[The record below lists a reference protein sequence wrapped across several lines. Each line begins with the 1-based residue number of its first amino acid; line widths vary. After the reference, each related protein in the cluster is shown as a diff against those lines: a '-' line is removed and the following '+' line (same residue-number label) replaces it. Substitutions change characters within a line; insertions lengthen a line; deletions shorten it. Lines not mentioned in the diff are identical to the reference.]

1 MSETLRD
8 LVVSLSL
15 NSDNFTRNIKSI
27 NKQIQ
32 EAESA
37 FRLAS
42 AGVENFETTT
52 AGLSSKLSTLQ
63 RTFQLQQ
70 DAVGQYERA
79 LQQASDKLQECYAR
93 QNDYA
98 QRLVDA
104 KDKQQLLK
112 TEVTSAAQAYKHYEH
127 TLGET
132 DSATIAAKAN
142 LDAYKGEYRAAVQEL
157 KKLEGQN
164 VALKKSTQNAADAFS
179 AAQTKLNGAKGAV
192 KETSAEIDQCNR
204 QLALSQTSWK
214 SAGEAIQASQRSI
227 ASIGKQLKTA
237 ESSYRLAA
245 AGVKNFDQS
254 AAGLTAKLT
263 LLQEKLGLQQK
274 AVAEY
279 EKTLAA
285 AKEQLQ
291 AAQQV
296 NDPDKIREATDAVQD
311 AETALNNARAAVK
324 QTQADIAS
332 CNKDLKTA
340 QSEWTKAGK
349 SLESFGKACDNVSKN
364 LNKAGKLLSTTLTT
378 PTVAL
383 GTAAIKASIDFESS
397 FTSVRKTVD
406 ATEAQ
411 FDQLANTSKRMSTE
425 VAAGTD
431 EINEVMASGGQL
443 GVATEHLSD
452 FTRVMIDLGN
462 SCEDLN
468 AGDAA
473 TTIAQFAN
481 IMGTSQSQFSNI
493 GSTLVD
499 LGNNFATTEKPI
511 MEMAHRMAGA
521 GKQVGLTEAQVL
533 GFAAALSSVG
543 IEAQMGG
550 SAFSKALIKMEVAS
564 ATGSEALD
572 DFGKVAGMTG
582 QQFKALWDSD
592 PAAAFQSFIV
602 GLSKL
607 DDEGESAIA
616 VLDEIGIKE
625 IRLRDTM
632 LRAVNA
638 TDLFSRAQNMASSAW
653 KKNTALSEEANKR
666 YATTESKL
674 KNLKNTALLFGQQIG
689 DDLNPTIRS
698 LIDGAEELLQKFLSM
713 DESQRKQII
722 QFAAYAAAAG
732 PVLLVLGKITKGVG
746 TVSASLGKFATEVG
760 KAGGA
765 QSLGGSWKGFLSI
778 LGKSPAV
785 WFAVAAAVIAGTVA
799 LADYVSGAKQAR
811 EALQGMEDTAK
822 QWKDTAA
829 ETFYGNREGLSFFGL
844 SESDFARDQQSAQD
858 WLDGL
863 LAIWSDGEKES
874 NEIVAHWTDSF
885 KSLTDSTRTELQ
897 ALKDTADKNGY
908 TSVSQSLA
916 ADIQTLDQMDAEIE
930 RLLKKRQNGF
940 FSEKDQ
946 IRLQELI
953 DTREAIEVK
962 YRLTPE
968 ETGGFETIAQKIE
981 AEVARA
987 QARGK
992 PDADTSV
999 YENAVK
1005 AAAEGMAV
1013 INAQIDERYDK
1024 EYGLIQLIE
1033 DETERQKA
1041 LEDLNSRYNEERKTA
1056 AQEYAETLSSIVM
1069 PVWNQPE
1076 IQQASQQ
1083 MDELFTKLRE
1093 YSMAGESEKPA
1104 LLADLQALS
1113 AGMDEGVLTEYL
1125 SLMTQIQSLLD
1136 SGMSEAEVQ
1145 TLFPDIDFSSQLDQ
1159 FAGIVSYLDLIK
1171 TDLPGLYSMFGEALP
1186 EEVLKIATDLD
1197 MTGAQARWDEFA
1209 QNPGAITTE
1218 AIITGLS
1225 TGDQQVNVDAFISSY
1240 TEVPE
1245 GASTA
1250 SLTPKGLIAYVE
1262 KYAEVTGG
1270 ADVSGL
1276 TPEIAECLVAG
1287 YKELASG
1294 ADVSLLKPDEIVAYV
1309 SQYAEQQDVDI
1320 SGLSPEGLTAFV
1332 MAYEEATGGALT
1344 TALTPDDVTAM
1355 VAKYLQAESVDLSA
1369 LTPDQI
1375 EAIVSRYAE
1384 ATGCDKS
1391 QLLPSFTAYITEYK
1405 EAEGVSV
1412 PRPKTQVIIT
1422 GYDYLAY
1429 RQLQNNPDLTLELPV
1444 RLGELPDGELDKLMA
1459 DGKVKSWKDGVEV
1472 PIEAV
1477 PDGTI
1482 DASTVASLDQDG
1494 TLHILITP
1502 EITGTKE
1509 AIDALSPVVDEVY
1522 QLGGTWKEALA
1533 GVRPT
1538 TTMDMVDS
1546 GLKRIQSYQETLDY
1560 NWWDK
1565 FWASLFG
1572 ASTNLGGLDQSMK
1585 SDFNAN
1591 RVAELSAYV
1600 AEMVS
1605 AIQQGEQVP
1614 KEDLENLQ
1622 AIVEFLNGLDVTD
1635 TGAHI
1640 REGIAQGMTEAGF
1653 DSDAET
1659 VAANLETALNTAL
1672 QIESPSKRVKPTGEY
1687 VAAGVGE
1694 GMSGYDFSAD
1704 AQDAASGIES
1714 ALQTALTGESLKN
1727 AGTAAA
1733 QGLSNAMT
1741 SYPMADT
1748 GRTLTANV
1756 RSAVQSSLNG
1766 NTLRSAGVNVMA
1778 GLRAGIL
1785 AGRSGVISAM
1795 RTAARE
1801 AVNAAKKELKI
1812 KSPSQ
1817 VFRDEVGTMVM
1828 RGFGAGVLKE
1838 SKEQAKVIR
1847 NASRFLTGEAREG
1860 SIVTNSSD
1868 NRKTYNN
1875 NVSSTIQ
1882 VQQMVVRDEQD
1893 VRSLAVEIATLTR
1906 RQQRGKGLRLL

>member
-1 MSETLRD
+1 MAETLRD

-15 NSDNFTRNIKSI
+15 QTDNFTRNIKSV
-27 NKQIQ
+27 NKQIA
-32 EAESA
+32 EAESQ
-37 FRLAS
+37 FKLAAS
-42 AGVENFETTT
+42 GVEGFERSAT
-52 AGLSSKLSTLQ
+52 GLATQLSTLE
-63 RTFQLQQ
+63 RRLSLQK
-70 DAVGQYERA
+70 DAVTQYERA
-79 LQQASDKLQECYAR
+79 LSAANDKLQECFSR

-98 QRLVDA
+98 QRLTDA
-104 KDKQQLLK
+104 KTAQQALK
-112 TEVTSAAQAYKHYEH
+112 EQVAAAAQQVRTYSA
-127 TLGET
+127 TLGEN

-142 LDAYKGEYRAAVQEL
+142 LDALKAEYRNSCAEV
-157 KKLEGQN
+157 KKLTGQN
-164 VALKKSTQNAADAFS
+164 TALKKTTQNAADAVTD
-179 AAQTKLNGAKGAV
+179 ATTKLNTAQAAV
-192 KETSAEIDQCNR
+192 RSTQAEINQCN
-204 QLALSQTSWK
+204 QSLHLAQTNWDAAGK
-214 SAGEAIQASQRSI
+214 SIDASKAAIVTC
-227 ASIGKQLKTA
+227 GKQIELA
-237 ESSYRLAA
+237 ESRFKLATV
-245 AGVKNFDQS
+245 GIKDMDTSVT
-254 AAGLTAKLT
+254 GLAAKLT
-263 LLQEKLGLQQK
+263 LLNDKLRLQEQSVQQ
-274 AVAEY
+274 Y
-279 EKTLAA
+279 ENALRG
-285 AKEQLQ
+285 AKEQLA
-291 AAQQV
+291 AAQQA
-296 NDPDKIREATDAVQD
+296 NDPEKIRQASDAVID
-311 AETALNNARAAVK
+311 AEAALNRAKAAV
-324 QTQADIAS
+324 AS
-332 CNKDLKTA
+332 TRAEIEKTNQQLNTA
-340 QSEWTKAGK
+340 KSAWTEAGK
-349 SLESFGKACDNVSKN
+349 NLEAFGKKCDAVSK
-364 LNKAGKLLSTTLTT
+364 KMTAAGRTLTT
-378 PTVAL
+378 VMTTPIL
-383 GTAAIKASIDFESS
+383 GLGATAVKASIGFESS
-397 FTSVRKTVD
+397 FASVRKTVD
-406 ATEAQ
+406 ATEAE
-411 FDQLANTSKRMSTE
+411 FDQLAATSKRMSTE
-425 VAAGTD
+425 VAAGTN
-431 EINEVMASGGQL
+431 EINEVMAAGGQL

-452 FTRVMIDLGN
+452 FTHVMIDLGN
-462 SCEDLN
+462 SCEDLS
-468 AGDAA
+468 ADEAA

-550 SAFSKALIKMEVAS
+550 SAFSKALVKMEVAS
-564 ATGSEALD
+564 ATGGEALE
-572 DFGKVAGMTG
+572 DFGKVAGMTA
-582 QQFKALWDSD
+582 QQFKTLWDND
-592 PAAAFQSFIV
+592 PAAAFQAFIV

-607 DDEGESAIA
+607 DDEGESAIKT
-616 VLDEIGIKE
+616 LSDIGINE
-625 IRLRDTM
+625 IRLRDTL
-632 LRAVNA
+632 LRATNA
-638 TDLFSRAQNMASSAW
+638 TELFSRAQNMANAAW
-653 KKNTALSEEANKR
+653 KENTALTNEAGKR
-666 YATTESKL
+666 YSTTASKL
-674 KNLKNTALLFGQQIG
+674 TNLKNKALLFGQQIG
-689 DDLNPTIRS
+689 DDLNPTIQS
-698 LIDGAEELLQKFLSM
+698 LIEGADNLLSKFLQM
-713 DESQRKQII
+713 DEAQRKQII
-722 QFAAYAAAAG
+722 QYAAIAAAIG
-732 PVLLVLGKITKGVG
+732 PVLLLFGKVTKGIG
-746 TVSASLGKFATEVG
+746 SISTGIGKFATAVG
-760 KAGGA
+760 KAGG
-765 QSLGGSWKGFLSI
+765 GIKGFLSV
-778 LGKSPAV
+778 LGSSPAV
-785 WFAVAAAVIAGTVA
+785 WLAIAAATIYATVA
-799 LADYVSGAKQAR
+799 IADYVSGAKQAR
-811 EALQGMEDTAK
+811 EALKGMQETADK
-822 QWKDTAA
+822 WKSTAA
-829 ETFYGNREGLSFFGL
+829 ETFYGNSKGLSFFGM
-844 SESDFARDQQSAQD
+844 SKEDFVKDKQSTQE

-863 LAIWSDGEKES
+863 LAVWTDGEKES

-908 TSVSQSLA
+908 TSVSQGLA

-940 FSEKDQ
+940 LTEKEK

-953 DTREAIEVK
+953 DTREAIEIK
-962 YRLTPE
+962 YHLTQE
-968 ETGGFETIAQKIE
+968 DVDGFDTIQQKLE

-992 PDADTSV
+992 QDADVSV
-999 YENAVK
+999 YENAVT
-1005 AAAEGMAV
+1005 AAAEGMAA

-1041 LEDLNSRYNEERKTA
+1041 LEDLNSRYNDERKAA

-1093 YSMAGESEKPA
+1093 YSMASESEKPA

-1113 AGMDEGVLTEYL
+1113 SSMDEGALAEYL

-1136 SGMSEAEVQ
+1136 SGMSESEVQ
-1145 TLFPDIDFSSQLDQ
+1145 ALFPDIDFSTQLDQ

-1209 QNPGAITTE
+1209 ANPGAITTE

-1225 TGDQQVNVDAFISSY
+1225 TGDQQVNVDAFIASY

-1250 SLTPKGLIAYVE
+1250 ALTPKGLVAYVE

-1309 SQYAEQQDVDI
+1309 SSYAQQQGVDI
-1320 SGLSPEGLTAFV
+1320 SALSPEGLTAFV

-1355 VAKYLQAESVDLSA
+1355 VAKYLQAENVDLSA

-1412 PRPKTQVIIT
+1412 PKPKTQVIIT

-1459 DGKVKSWKDGVEV
+1459 DGKVKFWKDGVEV

-1509 AIDALSPVVDEVY
+1509 AIDALSPVVDETY
-1522 QLGGTWKEALA
+1522 KLGGSWQEAWA
-1533 GVRPT
+1533 GIMPT
-1538 TTMDMVDS
+1538 TTMDMVVS
-1546 GLKRIQSYQETLDY
+1546 ALGRIQSYQKTLDY
-1560 NWWDK
+1560 NAWDK
-1565 FWASLFG
+1565 FWASVFG
-1572 ASTNLGGLDQSMK
+1572 ASTDLGVLDQSMK
-1585 SDFNAN
+1585 SDFNPET
-1591 RVAELSAYV
+1591 VAEMSAYV
-1600 AEMVS
+1600 AEVVS
-1605 AIQQGEQVP
+1605 AIHQGVQVP
-1614 KEDLENLQ
+1614 EEDLNNLQ
-1622 AIVEFLNGLDVTD
+1622 TILDFLNGLDTTD

-1672 QIESPSKRVKPTGEY
+1672 DIHSPSQRIKPVGEY
-1687 VAAGVGE
+1687 VSAGVGE
-1694 GMSGYDFSAD
+1694 GMGGYDFTPDAGALATSVETAVTSALPGD
-1704 AQDAASGIES
+1704 ALSSFGTSAAEGLASALSSYSMSSAGASVASGVR
-1714 ALQTALTGESLKN
+1714 TAVSTN
-1727 AGTAAA
+1727 
-1733 QGLSNAMT
+1733 
-1741 SYPMADT
+1741 
-1748 GRTLTANV
+1748 LTAT
-1756 RSAVQSSLNG
+1756 
-1766 NTLRSAGVNVMA
+1766 TLRSAGINAMS
-1778 GLRAGIL
+1778 GLKAGIL

-1795 RTAARE
+1795 RSAARE

-1817 VFRDEVGTMVM
+1817 VFRDEVGVMTM

-1838 SKEQAKVIR
+1838 SKEQARIIR

-1893 VRSLAVEIATLTR
+1893 IRCLAVEIATLTR
-1906 RQQRGKGLRLL
+1906 RQQRGKGLRMV

>member
-37 FRLAS
+37 FHLAS

-52 AGLSSKLSTLQ
+52 AGLSARLSTLQ
-63 RTFQLQQ
+63 RTFRLQQ

-79 LQQASDKLQECYAR
+79 LQQASDKLQECYNR

-104 KDKQQLLK
+104 KDKQQQLK
-112 TEVTSAAQAYKHYEH
+112 TEVASAAQAYRHYKN

-132 DSATIAAKAN
+132 DSATITAKAN
-142 LDAYKGEYRAAVQEL
+142 LDAYKDEYRAAVQEV

-179 AAQTKLNGAKGAV
+179 SAQTRLNGAKAAV
-192 KETSAEIDQCNR
+192 RETSFEIDRCNR
-204 QLALSQTSWK
+204 QIALSQTSWK

-227 ASIGKQLKTA
+227 ASVGKQLKTA

-245 AGVKNFDQS
+245 AGVKDFDKS
-254 AAGLTAKLT
+254 AAGLSAKLA
-263 LLQEKLGLQQK
+263 LLNEKLVLQQK
-274 AVAEY
+274 SVAEY
-279 EKTLAA
+279 EKALNA

-296 NDPDKIREATDAVQD
+296 NDPDKIRQATDAVQD

-324 QTQADIAS
+324 QTKADIAN
-332 CNKDLKTA
+332 CNKELKTA

-349 SLESFGKACDNVSKN
+349 SMESFGKACDAAGKN
-364 LNKAGKLLSTTLTT
+364 LIKAGKLLSTTLTT
-378 PTVAL
+378 PIVAL
-383 GTAAIKASIDFESS
+383 GTAAVKASIDFESS

-406 ATEAQ
+406 ATEAE
-411 FDQLANTSKRMSTE
+411 FDQLASTSKRMSTE

-431 EINEVMASGGQL
+431 EINEVMAAGGQL
-443 GVATEHLSD
+443 GVATEYLSD

-564 ATGSEALD
+564 ATGGDALE
-572 DFGKVAGMTG
+572 DFGRVARMTD
-582 QQFKALWDSD
+582 QQFKTLWDSD

-625 IRLRDTM
+625 VRLRDTM

-638 TDLFSRAQNMASSAW
+638 TDLFSRAQNMATSAW

-666 YATTESKL
+666 YATTESRL

-713 DESQRKQII
+713 DEAQRRQII

-732 PVLLVLGKITKGVG
+732 PVLLALGKITKGIG
-746 TVSASLGKFATEVG
+746 TVSTAFGKFTTMVG
-760 KAGGA
+760 KAGG
-765 QSLGGSWKGFLSI
+765 GWKGFLTV
-778 LGKSPAV
+778 LGKSPAI
-785 WFAVAAAVIAGTVA
+785 WFAVAAAVVAGTIA
-799 LADYVSGAKQAR
+799 LADYVSGAKKAR
-811 EALQGMEDTAK
+811 EALKGMQETADE
-822 QWKDTAA
+822 WKNTAA
-829 ETFYGNREGLSFFGL
+829 ETFYGRSAGLSFFGM
-844 SESDFARDQQSAQD
+844 SKSDFFRDQQSAQK

-863 LAIWSDGEKES
+863 LTVWSDGEKES
-874 NEIVAHWTDSF
+874 NEIVTHWTDSF
-885 KSLTDSTRTELQ
+885 KTLTDSTRTELQ
-897 ALKDTADKNGY
+897 ALKDTADKSGY
-908 TSVSQSLA
+908 TSVSQGIA
-916 ADIQTLDQMDAEIE
+916 ADIKTLDQMDAEIS
-930 RLLKKRQNGF
+930 RLLKKRQNGY
-940 FSEKDQ
+940 FSEKEK

-962 YRLTPE
+962 YHLTPE
-968 ETGGFETIAQKIE
+968 DTDGFSTIAQKVE

-992 PDADTSV
+992 TDADTSV

-1005 AAAEGMAV
+1005 AAAEGMAA
-1013 INAQIDERYDK
+1013 INQQIDERYDK
-1024 EYGLIQLIE
+1024 EYALIQLIE
-1033 DETERQKA
+1033 DSTEKQAA
-1041 LEDLNSRYNEERKTA
+1041 LDALNARYNEERRAA
-1056 AQEYAETLSSIVM
+1056 AQEYAETLASIVM

-1076 IQQASQQ
+1076 IQEASQQ
-1083 MDELFTKLRE
+1083 VDEMFTKLRE
-1093 YSMAGESEKPA
+1093 YSMTGESEKPA

-1113 AGMDEGVLTEYL
+1113 VSMDEGALTEYL
-1125 SLMTQIQSLLD
+1125 SVMTQIQSLLD

-1145 TLFPDIDFSSQLDQ
+1145 ALFPDIDFSTQLDQ

-1240 TEVPE
+1240 TEIPE

-1250 SLTPKGLIAYVE
+1250 ALTPMGLVAYVE

-1276 TPEIAECLVAG
+1276 TPEIAECLVSG

-1294 ADVSLLKPDEIVAYV
+1294 ADVSLLKPDEIIAYV
-1309 SQYAEQQDVDI
+1309 SSYAQQQGVDI
-1320 SGLSPEGLTAFV
+1320 SALSPKGLTAFI

-1355 VAKYLQAESVDLSA
+1355 VAKYLQAENVDLSA
-1369 LTPDQI
+1369 LSPDQI

-1412 PRPKTQVIIT
+1412 PKPKTQVIIT

-1444 RLGELPDGELDKLMA
+1444 RLGELPEGELDKLMA
-1459 DGKVKSWKDGVEV
+1459 DGKVKFWKDGVEV
-1472 PIEAV
+1472 PIEVV
-1477 PDGTI
+1477 PDGTV

-1509 AIDALSPVVDEVY
+1509 AIDALSPAVDEVY
-1522 QLGGTWKEALA
+1522 KLGGTWQEAWA
-1533 GVRPT
+1533 GIRPT

-1546 GLKRIQSYQETLDY
+1546 ALGRIQSYQETLDY
-1560 NWWDK
+1560 SWWDK
-1565 FWASLFG
+1565 FWASVFG
-1572 ASTNLGGLDQSMK
+1572 ASTDLGVLDQSMK
-1585 SDFNAN
+1585 LDFNPN
-1591 RVAELSAYV
+1591 TVAEMSAYV
-1600 AEMVS
+1600 AELVS
-1605 AIQQGEQVP
+1605 AIRQGESVP
-1614 KEDLENLQ
+1614 EEDLRNLQ
-1622 AIVEFLNGLDVTD
+1622 AIVEFLNGLDVTG

-1659 VAANLETALNTAL
+1659 VASNLEAALNTAL

-1687 VAAGVGE
+1687 VAAGIGE
-1694 GMSGYDFSAD
+1694 GMSGYDFAAEAQNAVSA
-1704 AQDAASGIES
+1704 IES
-1714 ALQTALTGESLKN
+1714 ALQTVLTGESLKS
-1727 AGTAAA
+1727 AGSTAA
-1733 QGLSNAMT
+1733 QGLANGMT
-1741 SYPMADT
+1741 AYPMSDT
-1748 GRTLTANV
+1748 GRAVAANV
-1756 RSAVQSSLNG
+1756 RSAIQTSLNG
-1766 NTLRSAGVNVMA
+1766 NTLRSAGVNAMA

-1795 RTAARE
+1795 RSAARE

-1817 VFRDEVGTMVM
+1817 VFRDEVGVMTM

-1847 NASRFLTGEAREG
+1847 NASRFLTGEAQTG
-1860 SIVTNSSD
+1860 AIVQSSSD
-1868 NRKTYNN
+1868 NRRTYNN

-1893 VRSLAVEIATLTR
+1893 IRSLAVEIAALTR
-1906 RQQRGKGLRLL
+1906 RQQRGKGLRLA

>member
-1 MSETLRD
+1 M
-8 LVVSLSL
+8 
-15 NSDNFTRNIKSI
+15 
-27 NKQIQ
+27 
-32 EAESA
+32 
-37 FRLAS
+37 
-42 AGVENFETTT
+42 
-52 AGLSSKLSTLQ
+52 
-63 RTFQLQQ
+63 
-70 DAVGQYERA
+70 
-79 LQQASDKLQECYAR
+79 
-93 QNDYA
+93 
-98 QRLVDA
+98 
-104 KDKQQLLK
+104 
-112 TEVTSAAQAYKHYEH
+112 
-127 TLGET
+127 
-132 DSATIAAKAN
+132 
-142 LDAYKGEYRAAVQEL
+142 
-157 KKLEGQN
+157 
-164 VALKKSTQNAADAFS
+164 
-179 AAQTKLNGAKGAV
+179 
-192 KETSAEIDQCNR
+192 
-204 QLALSQTSWK
+204 
-214 SAGEAIQASQRSI
+214 
-227 ASIGKQLKTA
+227 
-237 ESSYRLAA
+237 
-245 AGVKNFDQS
+245 
-254 AAGLTAKLT
+254 
-263 LLQEKLGLQQK
+263 
-274 AVAEY
+274 
-279 EKTLAA
+279 
-285 AKEQLQ
+285 
-291 AAQQV
+291 
-296 NDPDKIREATDAVQD
+296 
-311 AETALNNARAAVK
+311 
-324 QTQADIAS
+324 
-332 CNKDLKTA
+332 
-340 QSEWTKAGK
+340 
-349 SLESFGKACDNVSKN
+349 
-364 LNKAGKLLSTTLTT
+364 
-378 PTVAL
+378 
-383 GTAAIKASIDFESS
+383 
-397 FTSVRKTVD
+397 
-406 ATEAQ
+406 
-411 FDQLANTSKRMSTE
+411 
-425 VAAGTD
+425 
-431 EINEVMASGGQL
+431 
-443 GVATEHLSD
+443 
-452 FTRVMIDLGN
+452 
-462 SCEDLN
+462 
-468 AGDAA
+468 
-473 TTIAQFAN
+473 
-481 IMGTSQSQFSNI
+481 
-493 GSTLVD
+493 
-499 LGNNFATTEKPI
+499 
-511 MEMAHRMAGA
+511 
-521 GKQVGLTEAQVL
+521 
-533 GFAAALSSVG
+533 
-543 IEAQMGG
+543 
-550 SAFSKALIKMEVAS
+550 
-564 ATGSEALD
+564 
-572 DFGKVAGMTG
+572 
-582 QQFKALWDSD
+582 
-592 PAAAFQSFIV
+592 
-602 GLSKL
+602 
-607 DDEGESAIA
+607 
-616 VLDEIGIKE
+616 
-625 IRLRDTM
+625 
-632 LRAVNA
+632 
-638 TDLFSRAQNMASSAW
+638 
-653 KKNTALSEEANKR
+653 
-666 YATTESKL
+666 
-674 KNLKNTALLFGQQIG
+674 
-689 DDLNPTIRS
+689 
-698 LIDGAEELLQKFLSM
+698 
-713 DESQRKQII
+713 
-722 QFAAYAAAAG
+722 
-732 PVLLVLGKITKGVG
+732 
-746 TVSASLGKFATEVG
+746 
-760 KAGGA
+760 
-765 QSLGGSWKGFLSI
+765 
-778 LGKSPAV
+778 
-785 WFAVAAAVIAGTVA
+785 IAGTVA

-829 ETFYGNREGLSFFGL
+829 ETFYGSSEGLSFFGL
-844 SESDFARDQQSAQD
+844 SESDFVRDQQSAQE

-863 LAIWSDGEKES
+863 LAVWSDGEKES
-874 NEIVAHWTDSF
+874 NEIVAQWTDSF
-885 KSLTDSTRTELQ
+885 KTLTASTRDELT
-897 ALKDTADKNGY
+897 ALKEAADKNGY
-908 TSVSQSLA
+908 TSVSEGLA

-940 FSEKDQ
+940 LTEKEK

-953 DTREAIEVK
+953 DTREVIEIK
-962 YRLTPE
+962 YHLTPE
-968 ETGGFETIAQKIE
+968 ETGGFETIAQKVE

-992 PDADTSV
+992 TDADTPV

-1005 AAAEGMAV
+1005 AAAEGMAA

-1024 EYGLIQLIE
+1024 EYALIQLIE

-1145 TLFPDIDFSSQLDQ
+1145 ALFPDIDFSSQLDQ

>member
-1 MSETLRD
+1 MAETLRD

-15 NSDNFTRNIKSI
+15 QTDNFTRNIKSV
-27 NKQIQ
+27 NKQIA
-32 EAESA
+32 EAESQ
-37 FRLAS
+37 FKLAAS
-42 AGVENFETTT
+42 GVEGFERSAT
-52 AGLSSKLSTLQ
+52 GLATQLSTLE
-63 RTFQLQQ
+63 RRLSLQK
-70 DAVGQYERA
+70 DAVTQYERA
-79 LQQASDKLQECYAR
+79 LSAANDKLQECFSR

-98 QRLVDA
+98 QRLTDA
-104 KDKQQLLK
+104 KTAQQALK
-112 TEVTSAAQAYKHYEH
+112 EQVAAAAQQVRTYSA
-127 TLGET
+127 TLGEN

-142 LDAYKGEYRAAVQEL
+142 LDALKAEYRNSCAEV
-157 KKLEGQN
+157 KKLTGQN
-164 VALKKSTQNAADAFS
+164 TALKKTTQNAADAVTD
-179 AAQTKLNGAKGAV
+179 ATTKLNTAEAAV
-192 KETSAEIDQCNR
+192 RSTQAEINQCNQSLR
-204 QLALSQTSWK
+204 LAQTNWDAAGK
-214 SAGEAIQASQRSI
+214 SIDASKAAIVTF
-227 ASIGKQLKTA
+227 GKQIELA
-237 ESSYRLAA
+237 ESRFKLVTAGIKDVDTSVTGLA
-245 AGVKNFDQS
+245 
-254 AAGLTAKLT
+254 AKLT
-263 LLQEKLGLQQK
+263 LLNDKLRLQEQSVQQ
-274 AVAEY
+274 Y
-279 EKTLAA
+279 ENALRG
-285 AKEQLQ
+285 AKEQLT
-291 AAQQV
+291 AAQQA
-296 NDPDKIREATDAVQD
+296 NDPEKVRQASDAVID
-311 AETALNNARAAVK
+311 AEAALNRAKAAVAA
-324 QTQADIAS
+324 TRVEIE
-332 CNKDLKTA
+332 KTNQQLNTA
-340 QSEWTKAGK
+340 KSAWTEAGK
-349 SLESFGKACDNVSKN
+349 NLEAFGKKCDAVSK
-364 LNKAGKLLSTTLTT
+364 KMTAAGRTLTT
-378 PTVAL
+378 VMTTPIL
-383 GTAAIKASIDFESS
+383 GLGATAVKASIGFESS
-397 FTSVRKTVD
+397 FASVRKTVD
-406 ATEAQ
+406 ATEAE
-411 FDQLANTSKRMSTE
+411 FDQLAATSKRMSTE
-425 VAAGTD
+425 VAAGTN
-431 EINEVMASGGQL
+431 EINEVMAAGGQL

-462 SCEDLN
+462 SCEDLS
-468 AGDAA
+468 ADEAA

-550 SAFSKALIKMEVAS
+550 SAFSKALVKMEVAS
-564 ATGSEALD
+564 ETGGEALE
-572 DFGKVAGMTG
+572 DFGKVAGMTA
-582 QQFKALWDSD
+582 QQFKTLWDND
-592 PAAAFQSFIV
+592 PAAAFQAFIV

-607 DDEGESAIA
+607 DDEGESAIKT
-616 VLDEIGIKE
+616 LSDIGINE
-625 IRLRDTM
+625 IRLRDTL
-632 LRAVNA
+632 LRATNA
-638 TDLFSRAQNMASSAW
+638 TELFSRAQNMANAAW
-653 KKNTALSEEANKR
+653 EENTALTNEAGKR
-666 YATTESKL
+666 YSTTASKL
-674 KNLKNTALLFGQQIG
+674 TNLKNKALLFGQQIG
-689 DDLNPTIRS
+689 DDLNPTIQS
-698 LIDGAEELLQKFLSM
+698 LIEGADNLLSKFLQM
-713 DESQRKQII
+713 DEAQRKQII
-722 QFAAYAAAAG
+722 QYAAIAAAIG
-732 PVLLVLGKITKGVG
+732 PVLLLFGKVTKGIG
-746 TVSASLGKFATEVG
+746 NISTGIGKFATAVG
-760 KAGGA
+760 KAGG
-765 QSLGGSWKGFLSI
+765 GIKGFLSV
-778 LGKSPAV
+778 LGSSPAV
-785 WFAVAAAVIAGTVA
+785 WLAVAAATIYATVA
-799 LADYVSGAKQAR
+799 IADYVSGAKQAR
-811 EALQGMEDTAK
+811 EALKGMQETADK
-822 QWKDTAA
+822 WKSTAA
-829 ETFYGNREGLSFFGL
+829 ETFYGNSKGLSFFGM
-844 SESDFARDQQSAQD
+844 SKEDFIKDKQSAQE

-863 LAIWSDGEKES
+863 LAVWTDGEKES

-885 KSLTDSTRTELQ
+885 KTLTASTRDELT
-897 ALKDTADKNGY
+897 ALKETADKNGY
-908 TSVSQSLA
+908 TSVSKGLA
-916 ADIQTLDQMDAEIE
+916 ADIQTLDQMDAEIA

-940 FSEKDQ
+940 LTEKEK

-953 DTREAIEVK
+953 DTREAIEIK
-962 YRLTPE
+962 YHLTQE
-968 ETGGFETIAQKIE
+968 DVDGFDTIQQKLE

-992 PDADTSV
+992 QDADVSV
-999 YENAVK
+999 YENAVT
-1005 AAAEGMAV
+1005 AAAEGMAA

-1033 DETERQKA
+1033 DETEHQKA
-1041 LEDLNSRYNEERKTA
+1041 LEDLNSRYNDERKAA

-1093 YSMAGESEKPA
+1093 YSMASESEKPA

-1113 AGMDEGVLTEYL
+1113 SSMDEGALAEYL

-1136 SGMSEAEVQ
+1136 SGMSESEVQ
-1145 TLFPDIDFSSQLDQ
+1145 ALFPDIDFSTQLDQ

-1209 QNPGAITTE
+1209 ANPGAITTE
-1218 AIITGLS
+1218 AIITGVS
-1225 TGDQQVNVDAFISSY
+1225 TGDQQVNVDAFIASY

-1250 SLTPKGLIAYVE
+1250 ALSPKGLIAYVE

-1309 SQYAEQQDVDI
+1309 SSYAQQQGVDI
-1320 SGLSPEGLTAFV
+1320 SALSPEGVTAFV

-1355 VAKYLQAESVDLSA
+1355 VAKYLQAENVDLSA

-1412 PRPKTQVIIT
+1412 PKPKTQVIIT

-1459 DGKVKSWKDGVEV
+1459 DGKVKFWKDGVEV

-1509 AIDALSPVVDEVY
+1509 AIDALSPVVDETDK
-1522 QLGGTWKEALA
+1522 LGVTMA
-1533 GVRPT
+1533 GMWAGIRPA
-1538 TTMDMVDS
+1538 TTMDKIDS
-1546 GLKRIQSYQETLDY
+1546 ALGRIQSYQETLDY
-1560 NWWDK
+1560 NAWDK
-1565 FWASLFG
+1565 FWASVFG
-1572 ASTNLGGLDQSMK
+1572 ASTNLGALDQSMK
-1585 SDFNAN
+1585 SDFNPEI
-1591 RVAELSAYV
+1591 VAEMSSYV
-1600 AEMVS
+1600 AEVVS
-1605 AIQQGEQVP
+1605 AIHQGVQVP
-1614 KEDLENLQ
+1614 EEDLNNLQ
-1622 AIVEFLNGLDVTD
+1622 SILDFLNGLDMTG

-1659 VAANLETALNTAL
+1659 VATNLETALNTAL

-1687 VAAGVGE
+1687 VAAGIGE
-1694 GMSGYDFSAD
+1694 GMSGYDFTSDVGALTVSVEAAITSALPGD
-1704 AQDAASGIES
+1704 ALSSFGTSAAEGLASALSTYSMSSAGASVASGVR
-1714 ALQTALTGESLKN
+1714 TAVSTN
-1727 AGTAAA
+1727 
-1733 QGLSNAMT
+1733 
-1741 SYPMADT
+1741 
-1748 GRTLTANV
+1748 LTAT
-1756 RSAVQSSLNG
+1756 
-1766 NTLRSAGVNVMA
+1766 TLRSAGVNAMA

-1795 RTAARE
+1795 RSAARE

-1817 VFRDEVGTMVM
+1817 VFRDEVGVMTM
-1828 RGFGAGVLKE
+1828 RGFGVGILKE
-1838 SKEQAKVIR
+1838 SKEQARVIR
-1847 NASRFLTGEAREG
+1847 NASRFLTGEARDG

-1868 NRKTYNN
+1868 NRRTYNN

-1893 VRSLAVEIATLTR
+1893 IRSLAVEIATLTR
-1906 RQQRGKGLRLL
+1906 RQQRGKGLRMA

>member
-1 MSETLRD
+1 MAETLRD

-15 NSDNFTRNIKSI
+15 QTDNFTRNIKSV
-27 NKQIQ
+27 NKQIA
-32 EAESA
+32 EAESQ
-37 FRLAS
+37 FKLAAS
-42 AGVENFETTT
+42 GVEGFERSAT
-52 AGLSSKLSTLQ
+52 GLATQLSTLE
-63 RTFQLQQ
+63 RRLSLQK
-70 DAVGQYERA
+70 DAVTQYERA
-79 LQQASDKLQECYAR
+79 LSAANDKLQECFSR

-98 QRLVDA
+98 QRLTDA
-104 KDKQQLLK
+104 KTAQQALK
-112 TEVTSAAQAYKHYEH
+112 EQVAAAAQQVRTYSA
-127 TLGET
+127 TLGEN

-142 LDAYKGEYRAAVQEL
+142 LDALKAEYRNSCAEV
-157 KKLEGQN
+157 KKLTGQN
-164 VALKKSTQNAADAFS
+164 TALKKTTQNAADAVTD
-179 AAQTKLNGAKGAV
+179 ATTKLNTAQAAV
-192 KETSAEIDQCNR
+192 RSTQAEINQCSQSLR
-204 QLALSQTSWK
+204 LAQTNWDAAGK
-214 SAGEAIQASQRSI
+214 SIDASRAAIVTF
-227 ASIGKQLKTA
+227 GKQIGLA
-237 ESSYRLAA
+237 ESRFKLAT
-245 AGVKNFDQS
+245 AGIKDMDTSVT
-254 AAGLTAKLT
+254 GLAAKLT
-263 LLQEKLGLQQK
+263 LLNDKLRLQEQSVQQ
-274 AVAEY
+274 Y
-279 EKTLAA
+279 ENALRG
-285 AKEQLQ
+285 AKEQLT
-291 AAQQV
+291 AAQQA
-296 NDPDKIREATDAVQD
+296 NDPEKVRQASDAVID
-311 AETALNNARAAVK
+311 AEAALNRAKAAVAATRA
-324 QTQADIAS
+324 QIE
-332 CNKDLKTA
+332 KTNQQLNTA
-340 QSEWTKAGK
+340 KSAWTEAGK
-349 SLESFGKACDNVSKN
+349 NLEAFGKKCDAISK
-364 LNKAGKLLSTTLTT
+364 KMTTAGRTLTT
-378 PTVAL
+378 VMTTPIL
-383 GTAAIKASIDFESS
+383 GLGATAVKASIGFESS
-397 FTSVRKTVD
+397 FAAVRKTVD
-406 ATEAQ
+406 ATEAE
-411 FDQLANTSKRMSTE
+411 FDQLAATSKRMSTE

-431 EINEVMASGGQL
+431 EINEVMAAGGQL

-452 FTRVMIDLGN
+452 FTHVMIDLGN
-462 SCEDLN
+462 SCEDLS
-468 AGDAA
+468 ADEAA

-550 SAFSKALIKMEVAS
+550 SAFSKALVKMEVAS
-564 ATGSEALD
+564 ATGGEALD
-572 DFGKVAGMTG
+572 DFGKVAGMTA
-582 QQFKALWDSD
+582 QQFKTLWDND
-592 PAAAFQSFIV
+592 PAAAFQAFIV

-607 DDEGESAIA
+607 DDEGESAIKT
-616 VLDEIGIKE
+616 LSDIGINE
-625 IRLRDTM
+625 IRLRDTL
-632 LRAVNA
+632 LRATNA
-638 TDLFSRAQNMASSAW
+638 TELFSRAQNMANAAW
-653 KKNTALSEEANKR
+653 EENTALTNEAGKR
-666 YATTESKL
+666 YSTTASKL
-674 KNLKNTALLFGQQIG
+674 TNLKNKALLFGQQIG
-689 DDLNPTIRS
+689 DDLNPTIQS
-698 LIDGAEELLQKFLSM
+698 LIEGADNLLSKFLQM
-713 DESQRKQII
+713 DEAQRKQII
-722 QFAAYAAAAG
+722 QYAAIAAAIG
-732 PVLLVLGKITKGVG
+732 PVLLLFGKVTKGIGSISTGV
-746 TVSASLGKFATEVG
+746 GKFATAVG
-760 KAGGA
+760 KAGG
-765 QSLGGSWKGFLSI
+765 GIKGFLSV
-778 LGKSPAV
+778 LGSSPAV
-785 WFAVAAAVIAGTVA
+785 WLAVAAATIYATVA
-799 LADYVSGAKQAR
+799 IADYVSGAKQAR
-811 EALQGMEDTAK
+811 EALKGMQETADK
-822 QWKDTAA
+822 WKSTAA
-829 ETFYGNREGLSFFGL
+829 ETFYGNSEGLSFFGM
-844 SESDFARDQQSAQD
+844 SKENFIKDKQSAQE

-863 LAIWSDGEKES
+863 LAVWTDGEKES

-897 ALKDTADKNGY
+897 ALKDTADKSGY
-908 TSVSQSLA
+908 TSVSKGLA
-916 ADIQTLDQMDAEIE
+916 ADIQTLDQMDAEIA

-953 DTREAIEVK
+953 DTRETIEVK
-962 YRLTPE
+962 YHLTPE
-968 ETGGFETIAQKIE
+968 ETGGFETIAQKVE

-992 PDADTSV
+992 TDADTPV

-1005 AAAEGMAV
+1005 AAAEGMAA

-1041 LEDLNSRYNEERKTA
+1041 LEDLNSRYNEERKAA

-1076 IQQASQQ
+1076 IQQASHQV
-1083 MDELFTKLRE
+1083 DELFTKLRE
-1093 YSMAGESEKPA
+1093 YSMASESEKPA

-1113 AGMDEGVLTEYL
+1113 SSMDEGALAEYL

-1136 SGMSEAEVQ
+1136 SGMSESEVQ
-1145 TLFPDIDFSSQLDQ
+1145 ALFPDIDFSTQLDQ

-1209 QNPGAITTE
+1209 ANPGAITTE

-1240 TEVPE
+1240 TEIPE

-1250 SLTPKGLIAYVE
+1250 ALTPKGLVAYVE

-1309 SQYAEQQDVDI
+1309 SSYAQQQGVDI
-1320 SGLSPEGLTAFV
+1320 SALSPEGLTAFV

-1355 VAKYLQAESVDLSA
+1355 VAKYLQAENVDLSA

-1412 PRPKTQVIIT
+1412 PKPKTQVIIT

-1444 RLGELPDGELDKLMA
+1444 RLGELPDGELDKLMT
-1459 DGKVKSWKDGVEV
+1459 DGKVKFWKDGVEV

-1477 PDGTI
+1477 PDGTV

-1509 AIDALSPVVDEVY
+1509 AIDALSPVVDETDK
-1522 QLGGTWKEALA
+1522 LGVTMA
-1533 GVRPT
+1533 GMWAGIRPA
-1538 TTMDMVDS
+1538 TTMDKIDS
-1546 GLKRIQSYQETLDY
+1546 ALGRIQSYQETLDY
-1560 NWWDK
+1560 NAWDK
-1565 FWASLFG
+1565 FWASVFG
-1572 ASTNLGGLDQSMK
+1572 ASTNLGALDQSMK
-1585 SDFNAN
+1585 SDFNPEI
-1591 RVAELSAYV
+1591 VAEMSSYV
-1600 AEMVS
+1600 AEVVS
-1605 AIQQGEQVP
+1605 TIHQGVQVP
-1614 KEDLENLQ
+1614 EEDLNNLQ
-1622 AIVEFLNGLDVTD
+1622 TILDFLNGLDMTG

-1659 VAANLETALNTAL
+1659 VATNLETALNTAL

-1687 VAAGVGE
+1687 VAAGIGE
-1694 GMSGYDFSAD
+1694 GMSGYDFTSDVGALATSVEAAITSALPGD
-1704 AQDAASGIES
+1704 ALSSFGTSAAEGLASALSTYSMSSAGASVASGVR
-1714 ALQTALTGESLKN
+1714 TAVSTN
-1727 AGTAAA
+1727 
-1733 QGLSNAMT
+1733 
-1741 SYPMADT
+1741 
-1748 GRTLTANV
+1748 LTAT
-1756 RSAVQSSLNG
+1756 
-1766 NTLRSAGVNVMA
+1766 TLRSAGVNAMA

-1795 RTAARE
+1795 RSAARE

-1817 VFRDEVGTMVM
+1817 VFRDEVGVMTM
-1828 RGFGAGVLKE
+1828 RGFGVGILKE

-1860 SIVTNSSD
+1860 SIVTSSSD

-1893 VRSLAVEIATLTR
+1893 IRSLAVEIATLTR
-1906 RQQRGKGLRLL
+1906 RQQRGKGLRMA

>member
-1 MSETLRD
+1 
-8 LVVSLSL
+8 
-15 NSDNFTRNIKSI
+15 
-27 NKQIQ
+27 
-32 EAESA
+32 
-37 FRLAS
+37 
-42 AGVENFETTT
+42 
-52 AGLSSKLSTLQ
+52 
-63 RTFQLQQ
+63 
-70 DAVGQYERA
+70 
-79 LQQASDKLQECYAR
+79 
-93 QNDYA
+93 
-98 QRLVDA
+98 
-104 KDKQQLLK
+104 
-112 TEVTSAAQAYKHYEH
+112 
-127 TLGET
+127 
-132 DSATIAAKAN
+132 
-142 LDAYKGEYRAAVQEL
+142 
-157 KKLEGQN
+157 
-164 VALKKSTQNAADAFS
+164 
-179 AAQTKLNGAKGAV
+179 
-192 KETSAEIDQCNR
+192 
-204 QLALSQTSWK
+204 
-214 SAGEAIQASQRSI
+214 
-227 ASIGKQLKTA
+227 
-237 ESSYRLAA
+237 
-245 AGVKNFDQS
+245 
-254 AAGLTAKLT
+254 
-263 LLQEKLGLQQK
+263 
-274 AVAEY
+274 
-279 EKTLAA
+279 
-285 AKEQLQ
+285 
-291 AAQQV
+291 
-296 NDPDKIREATDAVQD
+296 
-311 AETALNNARAAVK
+311 
-324 QTQADIAS
+324 
-332 CNKDLKTA
+332 
-340 QSEWTKAGK
+340 
-349 SLESFGKACDNVSKN
+349 
-364 LNKAGKLLSTTLTT
+364 
-378 PTVAL
+378 
-383 GTAAIKASIDFESS
+383 
-397 FTSVRKTVD
+397 
-406 ATEAQ
+406 
-411 FDQLANTSKRMSTE
+411 
-425 VAAGTD
+425 
-431 EINEVMASGGQL
+431 
-443 GVATEHLSD
+443 
-452 FTRVMIDLGN
+452 
-462 SCEDLN
+462 
-468 AGDAA
+468 
-473 TTIAQFAN
+473 
-481 IMGTSQSQFSNI
+481 
-493 GSTLVD
+493 
-499 LGNNFATTEKPI
+499 
-511 MEMAHRMAGA
+511 
-521 GKQVGLTEAQVL
+521 
-533 GFAAALSSVG
+533 
-543 IEAQMGG
+543 
-550 SAFSKALIKMEVAS
+550 
-564 ATGSEALD
+564 
-572 DFGKVAGMTG
+572 
-582 QQFKALWDSD
+582 
-592 PAAAFQSFIV
+592 
-602 GLSKL
+602 
-607 DDEGESAIA
+607 
-616 VLDEIGIKE
+616 
-625 IRLRDTM
+625 
-632 LRAVNA
+632 
-638 TDLFSRAQNMASSAW
+638 
-653 KKNTALSEEANKR
+653 
-666 YATTESKL
+666 
-674 KNLKNTALLFGQQIG
+674 
-689 DDLNPTIRS
+689 
-698 LIDGAEELLQKFLSM
+698 
-713 DESQRKQII
+713 
-722 QFAAYAAAAG
+722 
-732 PVLLVLGKITKGVG
+732 
-746 TVSASLGKFATEVG
+746 
-760 KAGGA
+760 
-765 QSLGGSWKGFLSI
+765 
-778 LGKSPAV
+778 
-785 WFAVAAAVIAGTVA
+785 
-799 LADYVSGAKQAR
+799 
-811 EALQGMEDTAK
+811 
-822 QWKDTAA
+822 
-829 ETFYGNREGLSFFGL
+829 
-844 SESDFARDQQSAQD
+844 
-858 WLDGL
+858 
-863 LAIWSDGEKES
+863 
-874 NEIVAHWTDSF
+874 
-885 KSLTDSTRTELQ
+885 
-897 ALKDTADKNGY
+897 
-908 TSVSQSLA
+908 
-916 ADIQTLDQMDAEIE
+916 MDAEIE

-962 YRLTPE
+962 YHLTPE
-968 ETGGFETIAQKIE
+968 ETGGFETIAQKVE

-992 PDADTSV
+992 QDADVSV

-1005 AAAEGMAV
+1005 AAAEGMAA

-1041 LEDLNSRYNEERKTA
+1041 LEDLNSRYNEERKAA

-1083 MDELFTKLRE
+1083 VDELFTKLRE
-1093 YSMAGESEKPA
+1093 YSMASESEKPA

-1113 AGMDEGVLTEYL
+1113 AGMDEGALTEYL

-1145 TLFPDIDFSSQLDQ
+1145 ALFPDIDFSSQLDQ

-1209 QNPGAITTE
+1209 ANPGAITTE

-1225 TGDQQVNVDAFISSY
+1225 TGDQQVNVDAFIASY

-1250 SLTPKGLIAYVE
+1250 ALTPKGLVAYVE

-1276 TPEIAECLVAG
+1276 TPEITECLVAG

-1309 SQYAEQQDVDI
+1309 SQYAEQQGVDI
-1320 SGLSPEGLTAFV
+1320 SGLSPEGLTAFI

-1355 VAKYLQAESVDLSA
+1355 VAKYLQTENVDLSA

-1412 PRPKTQVIIT
+1412 PKPKTQVIIT

-1459 DGKVKSWKDGVEV
+1459 DGKVKFWKDGVEV

-1509 AIDALSPVVDEVY
+1509 AIDALSPVVDETDK
-1522 QLGGTWKEALA
+1522 LGVTMA
-1533 GVRPT
+1533 GMWAGIMPT

-1546 GLKRIQSYQETLDY
+1546 ALGRIQSYQETLDY

-1565 FWASLFG
+1565 FWASVFG
-1572 ASTNLGGLDQSMK
+1572 ASTDLGVLDQSMK
-1585 SDFNAN
+1585 SDFNPET
-1591 RVAELSAYV
+1591 VAEMSAYV
-1600 AEMVS
+1600 AEVVS
-1605 AIQQGEQVP
+1605 AIHQGVQVP
-1614 KEDLENLQ
+1614 EEDLNNLQ
-1622 AIVEFLNGLDVTD
+1622 TILDFLNGLDTTG

-1659 VAANLETALNTAL
+1659 VATNLETALNTAL

-1704 AQDAASGIES
+1704 AQDTASGIES

-1727 AGTAAA
+1727 TGTAAA
-1733 QGLSNAMT
+1733 QGLSSAMAA
-1741 SYPMADT
+1741 YPMADT
-1748 GRTLTANV
+1748 GRSLATNV
-1756 RSAVQSSLNG
+1756 RSAVQSSLNR

-1795 RTAARE
+1795 RSAARE

-1817 VFRDEVGTMVM
+1817 VFRDEVGVMTM

-1838 SKEQAKVIR
+1838 SREQARVIR

-1906 RQQRGKGLRLL
+1906 RQQRGKGLRMA

>member
-1 MSETLRD
+1 MAETLRD

-15 NSDNFTRNIKSI
+15 QTDNFTRNIKSV
-27 NKQIQ
+27 NKQIA
-32 EAESA
+32 EAESQ
-37 FRLAS
+37 FKLAAS
-42 AGVENFETTT
+42 GVEGFERSAT
-52 AGLSSKLSTLQ
+52 GLATQLSTLE
-63 RTFQLQQ
+63 RRLSLQK
-70 DAVGQYERA
+70 DAVTQYERA
-79 LQQASDKLQECYAR
+79 LSAANDKLQECFSR

-98 QRLVDA
+98 QRLTDA
-104 KDKQQLLK
+104 KTAQQALK
-112 TEVTSAAQAYKHYEH
+112 EQVAAAAQQVRTYSA
-127 TLGET
+127 TLGEN

-142 LDAYKGEYRAAVQEL
+142 LDALKAEYRNSCAEV
-157 KKLEGQN
+157 KKLTGQN
-164 VALKKSTQNAADAFS
+164 TALKKTTQNAADAVTD
-179 AAQTKLNGAKGAV
+179 ATTKLNTAQAAV
-192 KETSAEIDQCNR
+192 RSTQAEINQCSQSLR
-204 QLALSQTSWK
+204 LAQTNWDAAGK
-214 SAGEAIQASQRSI
+214 SIDASRAAIVTF
-227 ASIGKQLKTA
+227 GKQIGLA
-237 ESSYRLAA
+237 ESRFKLAT
-245 AGVKNFDQS
+245 AGIKDMDTSVT
-254 AAGLTAKLT
+254 GLAAKLT
-263 LLQEKLGLQQK
+263 LLNDKLRLQEQSVQQ
-274 AVAEY
+274 Y
-279 EKTLAA
+279 ENALRG
-285 AKEQLQ
+285 AKEQLT
-291 AAQQV
+291 AAQQA
-296 NDPDKIREATDAVQD
+296 NDPEKVRQASDAVID
-311 AETALNNARAAVK
+311 AEAALNRAKAAVAATRA
-324 QTQADIAS
+324 QIE
-332 CNKDLKTA
+332 KTNQQLNTA
-340 QSEWTKAGK
+340 KSAWTEAGK
-349 SLESFGKACDNVSKN
+349 NLEAFGKKCDAISK
-364 LNKAGKLLSTTLTT
+364 KMTTAGRTLTT
-378 PTVAL
+378 VMTTPIL
-383 GTAAIKASIDFESS
+383 GLGATAVKASIGFESS
-397 FTSVRKTVD
+397 FASVRKTVD
-406 ATEAQ
+406 ATEAE
-411 FDQLANTSKRMSTE
+411 FDQLAATSKRMSTE

-431 EINEVMASGGQL
+431 EINEVMAAGGQL

-452 FTRVMIDLGN
+452 FTHVMIDLGN
-462 SCEDLN
+462 SCEDLS
-468 AGDAA
+468 ADEAA

-550 SAFSKALIKMEVAS
+550 SAFSKALVKMEVAS
-564 ATGSEALD
+564 ATGGEALD
-572 DFGKVAGMTG
+572 DFGKVAGMTA
-582 QQFKALWDSD
+582 QQFKTLWDND
-592 PAAAFQSFIV
+592 PAAAFQAFIV

-607 DDEGESAIA
+607 DDEGESAIKT
-616 VLDEIGIKE
+616 LSDIGINE
-625 IRLRDTM
+625 IRLRDTL
-632 LRAVNA
+632 LRATNA
-638 TDLFSRAQNMASSAW
+638 TELFSRAQNMANAAW
-653 KKNTALSEEANKR
+653 EENTALTNEAGKR
-666 YATTESKL
+666 YSTTASKL
-674 KNLKNTALLFGQQIG
+674 TNLKNKALLFGQQIG
-689 DDLNPTIRS
+689 DDLNPTIQS
-698 LIDGAEELLQKFLSM
+698 LIEGADNLLSKFLQM
-713 DESQRKQII
+713 DEAQRKQII
-722 QFAAYAAAAG
+722 QYAAIAAAIG
-732 PVLLVLGKITKGVG
+732 PVLLLFGKVTKGIGSISTGV
-746 TVSASLGKFATEVG
+746 GKFATAVG
-760 KAGGA
+760 KAGG
-765 QSLGGSWKGFLSI
+765 GIKGFLSV
-778 LGKSPAV
+778 LGSSPAV
-785 WFAVAAAVIAGTVA
+785 WLAVAAATIYATVA
-799 LADYVSGAKQAR
+799 IADYVSGAKQAR
-811 EALQGMEDTAK
+811 EALKGMQETADK
-822 QWKDTAA
+822 WKSTAA
-829 ETFYGNREGLSFFGL
+829 ETFYGNSEGLSFFGM
-844 SESDFARDQQSAQD
+844 SKENFIKDKQSAQE

-863 LAIWSDGEKES
+863 LAVWTDGEKES

-897 ALKDTADKNGY
+897 ALKDTADKSGY
-908 TSVSQSLA
+908 TGVSQGIA
-916 ADIQTLDQMDAEIE
+916 ADIQTLDQMDAEIA

-953 DTREAIEVK
+953 DTRETIEVK
-962 YRLTPE
+962 YHLTPE
-968 ETGGFETIAQKIE
+968 ETGGFETIAQKVE

-992 PDADTSV
+992 TDADTPV

-1005 AAAEGMAV
+1005 AAAEGMAA

-1041 LEDLNSRYNEERKTA
+1041 LEDLNSRYNEERKAA

-1076 IQQASQQ
+1076 IQQASHQV
-1083 MDELFTKLRE
+1083 DELFTKLRE
-1093 YSMAGESEKPA
+1093 YSMASESEKPA

-1113 AGMDEGVLTEYL
+1113 SSMDEGALAEYL

-1136 SGMSEAEVQ
+1136 SGMSESEVQ
-1145 TLFPDIDFSSQLDQ
+1145 ALFPDIDFSTQLDQ

-1209 QNPGAITTE
+1209 ANPGAITTE

-1240 TEVPE
+1240 TEIPE

-1250 SLTPKGLIAYVE
+1250 ALTPKGLVAYVE

-1309 SQYAEQQDVDI
+1309 SSYAQQQGVDI
-1320 SGLSPEGLTAFV
+1320 SALSPEGLTAFV

-1355 VAKYLQAESVDLSA
+1355 VAKYLQAENVDLSA

-1412 PRPKTQVIIT
+1412 PKPKTQVIIT

-1444 RLGELPDGELDKLMA
+1444 RLGELPDGELDKLMT
-1459 DGKVKSWKDGVEV
+1459 DGKVKFWKDGVEV

-1477 PDGTI
+1477 PDGTV

-1509 AIDALSPVVDEVY
+1509 AIDALSPVVDETDK
-1522 QLGGTWKEALA
+1522 LGVTMA
-1533 GVRPT
+1533 GMWAGIRPA
-1538 TTMDMVDS
+1538 TTMDKIDS
-1546 GLKRIQSYQETLDY
+1546 ALGRIQSYQETLDY
-1560 NWWDK
+1560 NAWDK
-1565 FWASLFG
+1565 FWASVFG
-1572 ASTNLGGLDQSMK
+1572 ASTNLGALDQSMK
-1585 SDFNAN
+1585 SDFNPEI
-1591 RVAELSAYV
+1591 VAEMSSYV
-1600 AEMVS
+1600 AEVVS
-1605 AIQQGEQVP
+1605 AIHQGVQVP
-1614 KEDLENLQ
+1614 EEDLNNLQ
-1622 AIVEFLNGLDVTD
+1622 TILDFLNGLDMTG

-1659 VAANLETALNTAL
+1659 VATNLETALNTAL

-1687 VAAGVGE
+1687 VAAGIGE
-1694 GMSGYDFSAD
+1694 GMSGNDFTSDVGALATSVEAAITSALPGD
-1704 AQDAASGIES
+1704 ALSSFGTSAAEGLASALSTYSMSSAGASVASGVR
-1714 ALQTALTGESLKN
+1714 TAVSTN
-1727 AGTAAA
+1727 
-1733 QGLSNAMT
+1733 
-1741 SYPMADT
+1741 
-1748 GRTLTANV
+1748 LTAT
-1756 RSAVQSSLNG
+1756 
-1766 NTLRSAGVNVMA
+1766 TLRSAGVNAMA

-1795 RTAARE
+1795 RSAARE

-1817 VFRDEVGTMVM
+1817 VFRDEVGVMTM
-1828 RGFGAGVLKE
+1828 RGFGVGILKE

-1860 SIVTNSSD
+1860 SIVTSSSD

-1893 VRSLAVEIATLTR
+1893 IRSLAVEIATLTR
-1906 RQQRGKGLRLL
+1906 RQQRGKGLRMA

>member
-1 MSETLRD
+1 MAETLRD

-15 NSDNFTRNIKSI
+15 QTDNFTRNIKSV
-27 NKQIQ
+27 NKQIA
-32 EAESA
+32 EAESQ
-37 FRLAS
+37 FKLAAS
-42 AGVENFETTT
+42 GVEGFERSAT
-52 AGLSSKLSTLQ
+52 GLATQLSTLE
-63 RTFQLQQ
+63 RRLSLQK
-70 DAVGQYERA
+70 DAVTQYERA
-79 LQQASDKLQECYAR
+79 LSAANDKLQECFSR

-98 QRLVDA
+98 QRLTDA
-104 KDKQQLLK
+104 KTAQQALK
-112 TEVTSAAQAYKHYEH
+112 EQVAAAAQQVRTYSA
-127 TLGET
+127 TLGEN

-142 LDAYKGEYRAAVQEL
+142 LDALKAEYRNSCAEV
-157 KKLEGQN
+157 KKLTGQN
-164 VALKKSTQNAADAFS
+164 TALKKTTQNAADALTD
-179 AAQTKLNGAKGAV
+179 ATTKLNTAQAAV
-192 KETSAEIDQCNR
+192 RSTQAEINQCSQSLR
-204 QLALSQTSWK
+204 LAQTNWDAAGK
-214 SAGEAIQASQRSI
+214 SIDASRAAIVTF
-227 ASIGKQLKTA
+227 GKQIGLA
-237 ESSYRLAA
+237 ESRFKLAT
-245 AGVKNFDQS
+245 AGIKDMDTSVT
-254 AAGLTAKLT
+254 GLAAKLT
-263 LLQEKLGLQQK
+263 LLNDKLRLQEQSVQQ
-274 AVAEY
+274 Y
-279 EKTLAA
+279 ENALRG
-285 AKEQLQ
+285 AKEQLT
-291 AAQQV
+291 AAQQA
-296 NDPDKIREATDAVQD
+296 NDPEKVRQASDAVID
-311 AETALNNARAAVK
+311 AEAALNRAKAAVAATRA
-324 QTQADIAS
+324 QIE
-332 CNKDLKTA
+332 KTNQQLNTA
-340 QSEWTKAGK
+340 KSAWTEAGK
-349 SLESFGKACDNVSKN
+349 NLEAFGKKCDAISK
-364 LNKAGKLLSTTLTT
+364 KMTTAGRTLTT
-378 PTVAL
+378 VMTTPIL
-383 GTAAIKASIDFESS
+383 GLGATAVKASIGFESS
-397 FTSVRKTVD
+397 FASVRKTVD
-406 ATEAQ
+406 ATEAE
-411 FDQLANTSKRMSTE
+411 FDQLAATSKRMSTE

-431 EINEVMASGGQL
+431 EINEVMAAGGQL

-452 FTRVMIDLGN
+452 FTHVMIDLGN
-462 SCEDLN
+462 SCEDLS
-468 AGDAA
+468 ADEAA

-550 SAFSKALIKMEVAS
+550 SAFSKALVKMEVAS
-564 ATGSEALD
+564 ATGGEALD
-572 DFGKVAGMTG
+572 DFGKVAGMTA
-582 QQFKALWDSD
+582 QQFKTLWDND
-592 PAAAFQSFIV
+592 PAAAFQAFIV

-607 DDEGESAIA
+607 DDEGESAIKT
-616 VLDEIGIKE
+616 LSDIGINE
-625 IRLRDTM
+625 IRLRDTL
-632 LRAVNA
+632 LRATNA
-638 TDLFSRAQNMASSAW
+638 TELFSRAQNMANAAW
-653 KKNTALSEEANKR
+653 EENTALTNEAGKR
-666 YATTESKL
+666 YSTTASKL
-674 KNLKNTALLFGQQIG
+674 TNLKNKALLFGQQIG
-689 DDLNPTIRS
+689 DDLNPTIQS
-698 LIDGAEELLQKFLSM
+698 LIEGADNLLSKFLQM
-713 DESQRKQII
+713 DEAQRKQII
-722 QFAAYAAAAG
+722 QYAAIAAAIG
-732 PVLLVLGKITKGVG
+732 PVLLLFGKVTKGIGSISTGV
-746 TVSASLGKFATEVG
+746 GKFATAVG
-760 KAGGA
+760 KAGG
-765 QSLGGSWKGFLSI
+765 GIKGFLSV
-778 LGKSPAV
+778 LGSSPAV
-785 WFAVAAAVIAGTVA
+785 WLAVAAATIYATVA
-799 LADYVSGAKQAR
+799 IADYVSGAKQAR
-811 EALQGMEDTAK
+811 EALKGMQETADK
-822 QWKDTAA
+822 WKSTAA
-829 ETFYGNREGLSFFGL
+829 ETFYGNSEGLSFFGM
-844 SESDFARDQQSAQD
+844 SKENFIKDKQSAQE

-863 LAIWSDGEKES
+863 LAVWTDGEKES

-897 ALKDTADKNGY
+897 ALKDTADKSGY
-908 TSVSQSLA
+908 TSVSKGLA
-916 ADIQTLDQMDAEIE
+916 ADIQTLDQMDAEIA

-953 DTREAIEVK
+953 DTRETIEVK
-962 YRLTPE
+962 YHLTPE
-968 ETGGFETIAQKIE
+968 ETGGFETIAQKVE

-992 PDADTSV
+992 TDADTPV

-1005 AAAEGMAV
+1005 AAAEGMAA

-1041 LEDLNSRYNEERKTA
+1041 LEDLNSRYNEERKAA

-1076 IQQASQQ
+1076 IQQASHQV
-1083 MDELFTKLRE
+1083 DELFTKLRE
-1093 YSMAGESEKPA
+1093 YSMASESEKPA

-1113 AGMDEGVLTEYL
+1113 SSMDEGALAEYL

-1136 SGMSEAEVQ
+1136 SGMSESEVQ
-1145 TLFPDIDFSSQLDQ
+1145 ALFPDIDFSTQLDQ

-1209 QNPGAITTE
+1209 ANPGAITTE

-1240 TEVPE
+1240 TEIPE

-1250 SLTPKGLIAYVE
+1250 ALTPKGLVAYVE

-1309 SQYAEQQDVDI
+1309 SSYAQQQGVDI
-1320 SGLSPEGLTAFV
+1320 SALSPEGLTAFV

-1355 VAKYLQAESVDLSA
+1355 VAKYLQAENVDLSA

-1412 PRPKTQVIIT
+1412 PKPKTQVIIT

-1444 RLGELPDGELDKLMA
+1444 RLGELPDGELDKLMT
-1459 DGKVKSWKDGVEV
+1459 DGKVKFWKDGVEV

-1477 PDGTI
+1477 PDGTV

-1509 AIDALSPVVDEVY
+1509 AIDALSPVVDETDK
-1522 QLGGTWKEALA
+1522 LGVTMA
-1533 GVRPT
+1533 GMWAGIRPA
-1538 TTMDMVDS
+1538 TTMDKIDS
-1546 GLKRIQSYQETLDY
+1546 ALGRIQSYQETLDY
-1560 NWWDK
+1560 NAWDK
-1565 FWASLFG
+1565 FWASVFG
-1572 ASTNLGGLDQSMK
+1572 ASTNLGALDQSMK
-1585 SDFNAN
+1585 SDFNPEI
-1591 RVAELSAYV
+1591 VAEMSSYV
-1600 AEMVS
+1600 AEVVS
-1605 AIQQGEQVP
+1605 AIHQGVQVP
-1614 KEDLENLQ
+1614 EEDLNNLQ
-1622 AIVEFLNGLDVTD
+1622 SILDFLNGLDMTG

-1659 VAANLETALNTAL
+1659 VASNLETALNTAL
-1672 QIESPSKRVKPTGEY
+1672 DIHSPSQRVKPVGEY
-1687 VAAGVGE
+1687 VSAGVGE
-1694 GMSGYDFSAD
+1694 GMGGYDFTSD
-1704 AQDAASGIES
+1704 AGALAASVEAALTS
-1714 ALQTALTGESLKN
+1714 ALPGDVLSSFGTSAVEGLASALSSYSMSSAGASVASGVRTAVSTN
-1727 AGTAAA
+1727 
-1733 QGLSNAMT
+1733 
-1741 SYPMADT
+1741 
-1748 GRTLTANV
+1748 LTAT
-1756 RSAVQSSLNG
+1756 
-1766 NTLRSAGVNVMA
+1766 TLRSAGVNAMA

-1795 RTAARE
+1795 RSAARE

-1817 VFRDEVGTMVM
+1817 VFRDEVGVMTM

-1893 VRSLAVEIATLTR
+1893 IRSLAVEIATLTR
-1906 RQQRGKGLRLL
+1906 RQQRGKGLRMA

>member
-1 MSETLRD
+1 M
-8 LVVSLSL
+8 
-15 NSDNFTRNIKSI
+15 
-27 NKQIQ
+27 
-32 EAESA
+32 
-37 FRLAS
+37 
-42 AGVENFETTT
+42 
-52 AGLSSKLSTLQ
+52 
-63 RTFQLQQ
+63 
-70 DAVGQYERA
+70 
-79 LQQASDKLQECYAR
+79 
-93 QNDYA
+93 
-98 QRLVDA
+98 
-104 KDKQQLLK
+104 
-112 TEVTSAAQAYKHYEH
+112 
-127 TLGET
+127 
-132 DSATIAAKAN
+132 
-142 LDAYKGEYRAAVQEL
+142 
-157 KKLEGQN
+157 
-164 VALKKSTQNAADAFS
+164 
-179 AAQTKLNGAKGAV
+179 
-192 KETSAEIDQCNR
+192 
-204 QLALSQTSWK
+204 
-214 SAGEAIQASQRSI
+214 
-227 ASIGKQLKTA
+227 
-237 ESSYRLAA
+237 
-245 AGVKNFDQS
+245 
-254 AAGLTAKLT
+254 
-263 LLQEKLGLQQK
+263 
-274 AVAEY
+274 
-279 EKTLAA
+279 
-285 AKEQLQ
+285 
-291 AAQQV
+291 
-296 NDPDKIREATDAVQD
+296 
-311 AETALNNARAAVK
+311 
-324 QTQADIAS
+324 
-332 CNKDLKTA
+332 
-340 QSEWTKAGK
+340 
-349 SLESFGKACDNVSKN
+349 
-364 LNKAGKLLSTTLTT
+364 
-378 PTVAL
+378 
-383 GTAAIKASIDFESS
+383 
-397 FTSVRKTVD
+397 
-406 ATEAQ
+406 
-411 FDQLANTSKRMSTE
+411 
-425 VAAGTD
+425 
-431 EINEVMASGGQL
+431 
-443 GVATEHLSD
+443 
-452 FTRVMIDLGN
+452 
-462 SCEDLN
+462 
-468 AGDAA
+468 
-473 TTIAQFAN
+473 
-481 IMGTSQSQFSNI
+481 
-493 GSTLVD
+493 
-499 LGNNFATTEKPI
+499 
-511 MEMAHRMAGA
+511 
-521 GKQVGLTEAQVL
+521 
-533 GFAAALSSVG
+533 
-543 IEAQMGG
+543 
-550 SAFSKALIKMEVAS
+550 
-564 ATGSEALD
+564 
-572 DFGKVAGMTG
+572 
-582 QQFKALWDSD
+582 
-592 PAAAFQSFIV
+592 
-602 GLSKL
+602 
-607 DDEGESAIA
+607 
-616 VLDEIGIKE
+616 
-625 IRLRDTM
+625 
-632 LRAVNA
+632 
-638 TDLFSRAQNMASSAW
+638 
-653 KKNTALSEEANKR
+653 
-666 YATTESKL
+666 
-674 KNLKNTALLFGQQIG
+674 
-689 DDLNPTIRS
+689 
-698 LIDGAEELLQKFLSM
+698 
-713 DESQRKQII
+713 
-722 QFAAYAAAAG
+722 
-732 PVLLVLGKITKGVG
+732 
-746 TVSASLGKFATEVG
+746 
-760 KAGGA
+760 
-765 QSLGGSWKGFLSI
+765 
-778 LGKSPAV
+778 
-785 WFAVAAAVIAGTVA
+785 IAGTVA

-829 ETFYGNREGLSFFGL
+829 ETFYGSSEGLSFFGL
-844 SESDFARDQQSAQD
+844 SESDFVRDQQSAQE

-863 LAIWSDGEKES
+863 LAVWSDGEKES
-874 NEIVAHWTDSF
+874 NEIVAQWTDSF
-885 KSLTDSTRTELQ
+885 KTLTASTRDELT
-897 ALKDTADKNGY
+897 ALKEAADKNGY
-908 TSVSQSLA
+908 TSVSEGLA

-940 FSEKDQ
+940 LTEKEK

-953 DTREAIEVK
+953 DTREVIEIK
-962 YRLTPE
+962 YHLTPE
-968 ETGGFETIAQKIE
+968 ETGGFETIAQKVE

-992 PDADTSV
+992 TDADTPV

-1005 AAAEGMAV
+1005 AAAEGMAA

-1024 EYGLIQLIE
+1024 EYALIQLIE

-1145 TLFPDIDFSSQLDQ
+1145 ALFPDIDFSSQLDQ

-1294 ADVSLLKPDEIVAYV
+1294 ADVSLLKSDEIVAYV

>member
-37 FRLAS
+37 FHLAS

-52 AGLSSKLSTLQ
+52 AGLSARLSTLQ
-63 RTFQLQQ
+63 RTFRLQQ

-79 LQQASDKLQECYAR
+79 LQQASDKLQECYNR

-104 KDKQQLLK
+104 KDKQQQLK
-112 TEVTSAAQAYKHYEH
+112 TEVASAAQAYRHYKN

-132 DSATIAAKAN
+132 DSATITAKAN
-142 LDAYKGEYRAAVQEL
+142 LDACKDEYRAAVQEV

-179 AAQTKLNGAKGAV
+179 SAQTRLNGAKAAV
-192 KETSAEIDQCNR
+192 RETSFEIDRCNR
-204 QLALSQTSWK
+204 QIALSQISWK

-227 ASIGKQLKTA
+227 ASVGKQLKTA

-245 AGVKNFDQS
+245 AGVKDFDKS
-254 AAGLTAKLT
+254 AAGLSAKLA
-263 LLQEKLGLQQK
+263 LLNEKLVLQQK
-274 AVAEY
+274 SVAEY
-279 EKTLAA
+279 EKALNA

-296 NDPDKIREATDAVQD
+296 NDPDKIRQATDAVQD

-324 QTQADIAS
+324 QTKADITN
-332 CNKDLKTA
+332 CNKELKTA

-349 SLESFGKACDNVSKN
+349 SMESFGKACDAAGKN
-364 LNKAGKLLSTTLTT
+364 LIKAGKLLSATLTAPIT
-378 PTVAL
+378 AL

-406 ATEAQ
+406 ATEAE
-411 FDQLANTSKRMSTE
+411 FDQLASTSKRMSTE

-431 EINEVMASGGQL
+431 EINEVMAAGGQL
-443 GVATEHLSD
+443 GVATEYLSD

-564 ATGSEALD
+564 ATGGDALE
-572 DFGKVAGMTG
+572 DFGRVARMTG

-592 PAAAFQSFIV
+592 PAAAFQAFIV

-616 VLDEIGIKE
+616 VLDEIGVKE

-638 TDLFSRAQNMASSAW
+638 TDLFSRAQNMATSAW

-666 YATTESKL
+666 YATTESRL

-713 DESQRKQII
+713 DEAQRKQII

-732 PVLLVLGKITKGVG
+732 PVLLALGKITKGVG
-746 TVSASLGKFATEVG
+746 SVSTAFGKFATMVG
-760 KAGGA
+760 KAGG
-765 QSLGGSWKGFLSI
+765 GWKGFLTV
-778 LGKSPAV
+778 LGKSPAI
-785 WFAVAAAVIAGTVA
+785 WFAVAAAVVAGTIA
-799 LADYVSGAKQAR
+799 LADYVSGAKKAR
-811 EALQGMEDTAK
+811 EALKGMQETADE
-822 QWKDTAA
+822 WKNTAA
-829 ETFYGNREGLSFFGL
+829 ETFYGRSAGLSFFGM
-844 SESDFARDQQSAQD
+844 SKSDFFRDQQSAQK

-863 LAIWSDGEKES
+863 LTVWSDGEKES
-874 NEIVAHWTDSF
+874 NEIVSHWTDSF
-885 KSLTDSTRTELQ
+885 KTLTDSTRTELQ
-897 ALKDTADKNGY
+897 ALKDTADKSGY
-908 TSVSQSLA
+908 TSVSQEIA
-916 ADIQTLDQMDAEIE
+916 ADIKTLDQMDAEIS
-930 RLLKKRQNGF
+930 RLLKKRQNGY
-940 FSEKDQ
+940 FSEKEK

-968 ETGGFETIAQKIE
+968 ETDGFSTIAQKVE

-992 PDADTSV
+992 TDADTSV

-1005 AAAEGMAV
+1005 AAAEGMAA
-1013 INAQIDERYDK
+1013 INQQIDERYDK
-1024 EYGLIQLIE
+1024 EYALIQLIE
-1033 DETERQKA
+1033 DSTEKQAA
-1041 LEDLNSRYNEERKTA
+1041 LDALNARYNEERRAA
-1056 AQEYAETLSSIVM
+1056 AQEYAETLASIVM

-1076 IQQASQQ
+1076 IQETSQQ
-1083 MDELFTKLRE
+1083 VDELFTKLRE
-1093 YSMAGESEKPA
+1093 YSLAGESEKPA

-1113 AGMDEGVLTEYL
+1113 ASMDEGSLTEYL

-1145 TLFPDIDFSSQLDQ
+1145 ALFPDIDFSAQLDQ
-1159 FAGIVSYLDLIK
+1159 FAGIVNYLDLIK

-1209 QNPGAITTE
+1209 ANPGAITTE

-1225 TGDQQVNVDAFISSY
+1225 TGDQQVKVDAFISAY
-1240 TEVPE
+1240 TEIPE

-1309 SQYAEQQDVDI
+1309 SSYAQQQGVDI
-1320 SGLSPEGLTAFV
+1320 SALSPEGLTAFV
-1332 MAYEEATGGALT
+1332 MAYEETTGGALT
-1344 TALTPDDVTAM
+1344 AALTPDDVTAM
-1355 VAKYLQAESVDLSA
+1355 VAKYLQAENVDLSA

-1391 QLLPSFTAYITEYK
+1391 QLLPSLTAYITEYR

-1412 PRPKTQVIIT
+1412 PKPKTQVIIT

-1429 RQLQNNPDLTLELPV
+1429 RQLQSNPALTLELPV
-1444 RLGELPDGELDKLMA
+1444 RLGELPDGELDRLMA
-1459 DGKVKSWKDGVEV
+1459 DGKVKFWKDGMEV

-1522 QLGGTWKEALA
+1522 KLGGTWQEAWA
-1533 GVRPT
+1533 GIRPT

-1546 GLKRIQSYQETLDY
+1546 ALGRIQSYQETLDY

-1565 FWASLFG
+1565 FWASVFG
-1572 ASTNLGGLDQSMK
+1572 ASTDLGVLDQSMK
-1585 SDFNAN
+1585 LDFNPN
-1591 RVAELSAYV
+1591 TVAEMSAYV
-1600 AEMVS
+1600 AELVS
-1605 AIQQGEQVP
+1605 AIRQGERVP
-1614 KEDLENLQ
+1614 EEDLRNLQ

-1659 VAANLETALNTAL
+1659 VASNLEKALNTAL
-1672 QIESPSKRVKPTGEY
+1672 QIKSPSKRVKPTGEY

-1694 GMSGYDFSAD
+1694 GMSGYDFFSD
-1704 AQDAASGIES
+1704 AQSVSSAIES
-1714 ALQTALTGESLKN
+1714 ALQTALTGESLKS
-1727 AGTAAA
+1727 AGSAAA
-1733 QGLSNAMT
+1733 QGLASAM
-1741 SYPMADT
+1741 SAYPMSDA
-1748 GRTLTANV
+1748 GRAVAANV
-1756 RSAVQSSLNG
+1756 RSAVHASLNG
-1766 NTLRSAGVNVMA
+1766 NTLRSAGVNAMA

-1795 RTAARE
+1795 RSAARE

-1817 VFRDEVGTMVM
+1817 VFRDEVGVMTM

-1838 SKEQAKVIR
+1838 SREQAKVIR
-1847 NASRFLTGEAREG
+1847 NASRFLTGEAQTG
-1860 SIVTNSSD
+1860 AIVQSSSD
-1868 NRKTYNN
+1868 NRRTYN

-1882 VQQMVVRDEQD
+1882 VQQMVVRDDQD
-1893 VRSLAVEIATLTR
+1893 IRSLAVEIAALTR
-1906 RQQRGKGLRLL
+1906 RQQRGKGLRMA

>member
-1 MSETLRD
+1 MAETLRD

-15 NSDNFTRNIKSI
+15 QTDNFTRNIKSV
-27 NKQIQ
+27 NKQIA
-32 EAESA
+32 EAESQ
-37 FRLAS
+37 FKLAAS
-42 AGVENFETTT
+42 GVEGFERSAT
-52 AGLSSKLSTLQ
+52 GLATQLSTLE
-63 RTFQLQQ
+63 RRLSLQK
-70 DAVGQYERA
+70 DAVTQYERA
-79 LQQASDKLQECYAR
+79 LSAANDKLQECFSR

-98 QRLVDA
+98 QRLTDA
-104 KDKQQLLK
+104 KTAQQALK
-112 TEVTSAAQAYKHYEH
+112 EQVAAAAQQVRTYSA
-127 TLGET
+127 TLGEN

-142 LDAYKGEYRAAVQEL
+142 LDALKAEYRNSCAEV
-157 KKLEGQN
+157 KKLTGQN
-164 VALKKSTQNAADAFS
+164 TALKKTTQNAADAVTD
-179 AAQTKLNGAKGAV
+179 ATTKLNTAQAAV
-192 KETSAEIDQCNR
+192 RSTQAEINQCSQSLR
-204 QLALSQTSWK
+204 LAQTNWDAAGK
-214 SAGEAIQASQRSI
+214 SIDASRAAIVTF
-227 ASIGKQLKTA
+227 GKQIGLA
-237 ESSYRLAA
+237 ESRFKLAT
-245 AGVKNFDQS
+245 AGIKDMDTSVT
-254 AAGLTAKLT
+254 GLAAKLT
-263 LLQEKLGLQQK
+263 LLNDKLRLQEQSVQQ
-274 AVAEY
+274 Y
-279 EKTLAA
+279 ENALRG
-285 AKEQLQ
+285 AKEQLT
-291 AAQQV
+291 AAQQA
-296 NDPDKIREATDAVQD
+296 NDPEKVRQASDAVID
-311 AETALNNARAAVK
+311 AEAALNRAKAAVAATRA
-324 QTQADIAS
+324 QIE
-332 CNKDLKTA
+332 KTNQQLNTA
-340 QSEWTKAGK
+340 KSAWTEAGK
-349 SLESFGKACDNVSKN
+349 NLEAFGKKCDAISK
-364 LNKAGKLLSTTLTT
+364 KMTTAGRTLTT
-378 PTVAL
+378 VMTTPIL
-383 GTAAIKASIDFESS
+383 GLGATAVKASIGFESS
-397 FTSVRKTVD
+397 FASVRKTVD
-406 ATEAQ
+406 ATEAE
-411 FDQLANTSKRMSTE
+411 FDQLAATSKRMSTE

-431 EINEVMASGGQL
+431 EINEVMAAGGQL

-452 FTRVMIDLGN
+452 FTHVMIDLGN
-462 SCEDLN
+462 SCEDLS
-468 AGDAA
+468 ADEAA

-550 SAFSKALIKMEVAS
+550 SAFSKALVKMEVAS
-564 ATGSEALD
+564 ATGGEALD
-572 DFGKVAGMTG
+572 DFGKVAGMTA
-582 QQFKALWDSD
+582 QQFKTLWDND
-592 PAAAFQSFIV
+592 PAAAFQAFIV

-607 DDEGESAIA
+607 DDEGESAIKT
-616 VLDEIGIKE
+616 LSDIGINE
-625 IRLRDTM
+625 IRLRDTL
-632 LRAVNA
+632 LRATNA
-638 TDLFSRAQNMASSAW
+638 TELFSRAQNMANAAW
-653 KKNTALSEEANKR
+653 EENTALTNEAGKR
-666 YATTESKL
+666 YSTTASKL
-674 KNLKNTALLFGQQIG
+674 TNLKNKALLFGQQIG
-689 DDLNPTIRS
+689 DDLNPTIQS
-698 LIDGAEELLQKFLSM
+698 LIEGADNLLSKFLQM
-713 DESQRKQII
+713 DEAQRKQII
-722 QFAAYAAAAG
+722 QYAAIAAAIG
-732 PVLLVLGKITKGVG
+732 PVLLLFGKVTKGIGSISTGV
-746 TVSASLGKFATEVG
+746 GKFATAVG
-760 KAGGA
+760 KAGG
-765 QSLGGSWKGFLSI
+765 GIKGFLSV
-778 LGKSPAV
+778 LGSSPAV
-785 WFAVAAAVIAGTVA
+785 WLAVAAATIYATVA
-799 LADYVSGAKQAR
+799 IADYVSGAKQAR
-811 EALQGMEDTAK
+811 EALKGMQETADK
-822 QWKDTAA
+822 WKSTAA
-829 ETFYGNREGLSFFGL
+829 ETFYGNSEGLSFFGM
-844 SESDFARDQQSAQD
+844 SKENFIKDKQSAQE

-863 LAIWSDGEKES
+863 LAVWTDGEKES

-897 ALKDTADKNGY
+897 ALKDTADKSGY
-908 TSVSQSLA
+908 TSVSKGLA
-916 ADIQTLDQMDAEIE
+916 ADIQTLDQMDAEIA

-946 IRLQELI
+946 IRLQKLI
-953 DTREAIEVK
+953 DTRETIEVK
-962 YRLTPE
+962 YHLTPE
-968 ETGGFETIAQKIE
+968 ETGGFETIAQKVE

-992 PDADTSV
+992 TDADTPV

-1005 AAAEGMAV
+1005 AAAEGMAA

-1041 LEDLNSRYNEERKTA
+1041 LEDLNSRYNEERKAA

-1076 IQQASQQ
+1076 IQQASHQV
-1083 MDELFTKLRE
+1083 DELFTKLRE
-1093 YSMAGESEKPA
+1093 YSMASESEKPA

-1113 AGMDEGVLTEYL
+1113 SSMDEGALAEYL

-1136 SGMSEAEVQ
+1136 SGMSESEVQ
-1145 TLFPDIDFSSQLDQ
+1145 ALFPDIDFSTQLDQ

-1209 QNPGAITTE
+1209 ANPGAITTE

-1240 TEVPE
+1240 TEIPE

-1250 SLTPKGLIAYVE
+1250 ALTPKGLVAYVE

-1309 SQYAEQQDVDI
+1309 SSYAQQQGVDI
-1320 SGLSPEGLTAFV
+1320 SALSPEGLTAFV

-1355 VAKYLQAESVDLSA
+1355 VAKYLQAENVDLSA

-1412 PRPKTQVIIT
+1412 PKPKTQVIIT

-1444 RLGELPDGELDKLMA
+1444 RLGELPDGELDKLMT
-1459 DGKVKSWKDGVEV
+1459 DGKVKFWKDGVEV

-1477 PDGTI
+1477 PDGTV

-1509 AIDALSPVVDEVY
+1509 AIDALSPVVDETDK
-1522 QLGGTWKEALA
+1522 LGVTMA
-1533 GVRPT
+1533 GMWAGIRPA
-1538 TTMDMVDS
+1538 TTMDKIDS
-1546 GLKRIQSYQETLDY
+1546 ALGRIQSYQETLDY
-1560 NWWDK
+1560 NAWDK
-1565 FWASLFG
+1565 FWASVFG
-1572 ASTNLGGLDQSMK
+1572 ASTNLGALDQSMK
-1585 SDFNAN
+1585 SDFNPEI
-1591 RVAELSAYV
+1591 VAEMSSYV
-1600 AEMVS
+1600 AEVVS
-1605 AIQQGEQVP
+1605 AIHQGVQVP
-1614 KEDLENLQ
+1614 EEDLNNLQ
-1622 AIVEFLNGLDVTD
+1622 TILDFLNGLDMTG

-1659 VAANLETALNTAL
+1659 VATNLETALNTAL

-1687 VAAGVGE
+1687 VAAGIGE
-1694 GMSGYDFSAD
+1694 GMSGYDFTSDVGALATSVEAAITSALPGD
-1704 AQDAASGIES
+1704 ALSSFGTSAAEGLASALSTYSMSSAGASVASGVR
-1714 ALQTALTGESLKN
+1714 TAVSTN
-1727 AGTAAA
+1727 
-1733 QGLSNAMT
+1733 
-1741 SYPMADT
+1741 
-1748 GRTLTANV
+1748 LTAT
-1756 RSAVQSSLNG
+1756 
-1766 NTLRSAGVNVMA
+1766 TLRSAGVNAMA

-1795 RTAARE
+1795 RSAARE

-1817 VFRDEVGTMVM
+1817 VFRDEVGVMTM
-1828 RGFGAGVLKE
+1828 RGFGVGILKE

-1860 SIVTNSSD
+1860 SIVTSSSD

-1893 VRSLAVEIATLTR
+1893 IRSLAVEIATLTR
-1906 RQQRGKGLRLL
+1906 RQQRGKGLRMA

>member
-1 MSETLRD
+1 MP
-8 LVVSLSL
+8 
-15 NSDNFTRNIKSI
+15 
-27 NKQIQ
+27 IQ
-32 EAESA
+32 S
-37 FRLAS
+37 R
-42 AGVENFETTT
+42 
-52 AGLSSKLSTLQ
+52 
-63 RTFQLQQ
+63 
-70 DAVGQYERA
+70 
-79 LQQASDKLQECYAR
+79 
-93 QNDYA
+93 
-98 QRLVDA
+98 
-104 KDKQQLLK
+104 
-112 TEVTSAAQAYKHYEH
+112 
-127 TLGET
+127 
-132 DSATIAAKAN
+132 KA
-142 LDAYKGEYRAAVQEL
+142 
-157 KKLEGQN
+157 
-164 VALKKSTQNAADAFS
+164 
-179 AAQTKLNGAKGAV
+179 
-192 KETSAEIDQCNR
+192 
-204 QLALSQTSWK
+204 
-214 SAGEAIQASQRSI
+214 
-227 ASIGKQLKTA
+227 
-237 ESSYRLAA
+237 
-245 AGVKNFDQS
+245 
-254 AAGLTAKLT
+254 
-263 LLQEKLGLQQK
+263 
-274 AVAEY
+274 
-279 EKTLAA
+279 
-285 AKEQLQ
+285 
-291 AAQQV
+291 
-296 NDPDKIREATDAVQD
+296 
-311 AETALNNARAAVK
+311 
-324 QTQADIAS
+324 
-332 CNKDLKTA
+332 
-340 QSEWTKAGK
+340 
-349 SLESFGKACDNVSKN
+349 
-364 LNKAGKLLSTTLTT
+364 
-378 PTVAL
+378 
-383 GTAAIKASIDFESS
+383 TAA
-397 FTSVRKTVD
+397 
-406 ATEAQ
+406 
-411 FDQLANTSKRMSTE
+411 
-425 VAAGTD
+425 
-431 EINEVMASGGQL
+431 
-443 GVATEHLSD
+443 
-452 FTRVMIDLGN
+452 
-462 SCEDLN
+462 
-468 AGDAA
+468 
-473 TTIAQFAN
+473 
-481 IMGTSQSQFSNI
+481 
-493 GSTLVD
+493 
-499 LGNNFATTEKPI
+499 
-511 MEMAHRMAGA
+511 
-521 GKQVGLTEAQVL
+521 
-533 GFAAALSSVG
+533 
-543 IEAQMGG
+543 
-550 SAFSKALIKMEVAS
+550 
-564 ATGSEALD
+564 
-572 DFGKVAGMTG
+572 
-582 QQFKALWDSD
+582 
-592 PAAAFQSFIV
+592 
-602 GLSKL
+602 
-607 DDEGESAIA
+607 
-616 VLDEIGIKE
+616 
-625 IRLRDTM
+625 LRP
-632 LRAVNA
+632 LR
-638 TDLFSRAQNMASSAW
+638 R
-653 KKNTALSEEANKR
+653 
-666 YATTESKL
+666 
-674 KNLKNTALLFGQQIG
+674 
-689 DDLNPTIRS
+689 
-698 LIDGAEELLQKFLSM
+698 
-713 DESQRKQII
+713 
-722 QFAAYAAAAG
+722 
-732 PVLLVLGKITKGVG
+732 
-746 TVSASLGKFATEVG
+746 
-760 KAGGA
+760 
-765 QSLGGSWKGFLSI
+765 
-778 LGKSPAV
+778 
-785 WFAVAAAVIAGTVA
+785 
-799 LADYVSGAKQAR
+799 
-811 EALQGMEDTAK
+811 MEDTAK

-829 ETFYGNREGLSFFGL
+829 ETFYGSSEGLSFFGL
-844 SESDFARDQQSAQD
+844 SENDFVRDQQSAQE

-863 LAIWSDGEKES
+863 LAVWSDGEKES
-874 NEIVAHWTDSF
+874 NEIVAQWTDSF

-908 TSVSQSLA
+908 ASVSQGLA

-962 YRLTPE
+962 YHLTPE
-968 ETGGFETIAQKIE
+968 ETGGFETISQKVE

-992 PDADTSV
+992 TDADTSV

-1005 AAAEGMAV
+1005 AAAEGMAA

-1041 LEDLNSRYNEERKTA
+1041 LEDLNSRYNEERKAA

-1093 YSMAGESEKPA
+1093 YSMASESEKPA

-1113 AGMDEGVLTEYL
+1113 AGMDEGALTEYL
-1125 SLMTQIQSLLD
+1125 SLMTQIQALLD
-1136 SGMSEAEVQ
+1136 SGMSESEVQ
-1145 TLFPDIDFSSQLDQ
+1145 ALFPDIDFSSQLDQ

-1209 QNPGAITTE
+1209 RNPGAITTE

-1250 SLTPKGLIAYVE
+1250 ALTPKGLIAYVE
-1262 KYAEVTGG
+1262 KYAEITGG

-1309 SQYAEQQDVDI
+1309 SSYAQQQGVDI
-1320 SGLSPEGLTAFV
+1320 SALSPEGVTAFV

-1355 VAKYLQAESVDLSA
+1355 VAKYLQAENVDLSA

-1375 EAIVSRYAE
+1375 EAIVTRYAE

-1412 PRPKTQVIIT
+1412 PKPKTQVIIT

-1459 DGKVKSWKDGVEV
+1459 DGKVKFWKDGVEV

-1509 AIDALSPVVDEVY
+1509 AIDALSPVVDETY
-1522 QLGGTWKEALA
+1522 KLGGSWQEAWA
-1533 GVRPT
+1533 GIMPT

-1546 GLKRIQSYQETLDY
+1546 ALGRIQSYQETLDY
-1560 NWWDK
+1560 NAWDK
-1565 FWASLFG
+1565 FWASVFG
-1572 ASTNLGGLDQSMK
+1572 ASTDLGVLDQSMK
-1585 SDFNAN
+1585 SDFNPET
-1591 RVAELSAYV
+1591 VAEMSAYV
-1600 AEMVS
+1600 AEVVS
-1605 AIQQGEQVP
+1605 AIHQGVQVP
-1614 KEDLENLQ
+1614 EEDLNNLQ
-1622 AIVEFLNGLDVTD
+1622 SILDFLNGLDTTG

-1659 VAANLETALNTAL
+1659 VASNLETALNTAL

-1694 GMSGYDFSAD
+1694 GMGGYDFSAD
-1704 AQDAASGIES
+1704 AQDTASGIES
-1714 ALQTALTGESLKN
+1714 ALQTALTGESLKS

-1733 QGLSNAMT
+1733 QGLGNAMT
-1741 SYPMADT
+1741 AYPMADT
-1748 GRTLTANV
+1748 GRTLAANM
-1756 RSAVQSSLNG
+1756 RSAVQASLNR
-1766 NTLRSAGVNVMA
+1766 NTLRSAGVNAMA

-1795 RTAARE
+1795 RSAARE

-1817 VFRDEVGTMVM
+1817 VFRDEVGVMTM

-1893 VRSLAVEIATLTR
+1893 IRSLAVEIATLTR
-1906 RQQRGKGLRLL
+1906 RQQRGKGLRMA

>member
-37 FRLAS
+37 FHLAS
-42 AGVENFETTT
+42 VGVENFETTT
-52 AGLSSKLSTLQ
+52 AGLSAKLSTLQ

-70 DAVGQYERA
+70 DAVGQYERT
-79 LQQASDKLQECYAR
+79 LQQASDKLQECYTR

-112 TEVTSAAQAYKHYEH
+112 TEVASAAQAYKHYKN

-142 LDAYKGEYRAAVQEL
+142 LDACKDEYRAAVQEV

-179 AAQTKLNGAKGAV
+179 SAQTRLNGAKGAV
-192 KETSAEIDQCNR
+192 KETAAEIDRCNR

-214 SAGEAIQASQRSI
+214 SAGEAMQASQRSI
-227 ASIGKQLKTA
+227 TSISKQLKTA

-245 AGVKNFDQS
+245 AGVKDFDKS
-254 AAGLTAKLT
+254 AAGLTAKLA
-263 LLQEKLGLQQK
+263 LLQEKLSLQQK
-274 AVAEY
+274 SVAEY
-279 EKTLAA
+279 EKALAA

-291 AAQQV
+291 AARQV
-296 NDPDKIREATDAVQD
+296 NDPDKIRQATDAVQD

-324 QTQADIAS
+324 QTKADIAN
-332 CNKDLKTA
+332 CNKELKTA

-349 SLESFGKACDNVSKN
+349 SMESFGKACDTAGKN
-364 LNKAGKLLSTTLTT
+364 LIKAGKLLSTTLTT
-378 PTVAL
+378 PIAAL

-406 ATEAQ
+406 ATEAE
-411 FDQLANTSKRMSTE
+411 FDQLADTSKRMSTE

-431 EINEVMASGGQL
+431 EINEVMAAGGQL

-468 AGDAA
+468 ANDAA

-564 ATGSEALD
+564 ATGGDALE
-572 DFGKVAGMTG
+572 DFGRVAGMTA
-582 QQFKALWDSD
+582 QQFKTLWDND
-592 PAAAFQSFIV
+592 PAAAFEAFIV

-616 VLDEIGIKE
+616 VLDEIGVKE
-625 IRLRDTM
+625 VRLRDTM

-638 TDLFSRAQNMASSAW
+638 TDLFSRAQSMATSAW

-698 LIDGAEELLQKFLSM
+698 LIDGAEELLQKFLFM
-713 DESQRKQII
+713 DEAQRRQIV
-722 QFAAYAAAAG
+722 QFAAYVAAAG
-732 PVLLVLGKITKGVG
+732 PVLLALGKITKGVG
-746 TVSASLGKFATEVG
+746 SVSTAFGKFATSVG
-760 KAGGA
+760 KAGG
-765 QSLGGSWKGFLSI
+765 GWKGFLTV

-785 WFAVAAAVIAGTVA
+785 WFTVAAAVVAGTIA
-799 LADYVSGAKQAR
+799 LADYVSGAKKAR
-811 EALQGMEDTAK
+811 EAIKGMQETADE
-822 QWKDTAA
+822 WKNTAA
-829 ETFYGNREGLSFFGL
+829 ETFYGRSAGLSFFGM
-844 SESDFARDQQSAQD
+844 SKSDFFRDQQSAQK

-863 LAIWSDGEKES
+863 LTVWSDGEKES
-874 NEIVAHWTDSF
+874 NEIVSHWTDSF
-885 KSLTDSTRTELQ
+885 KTLTDSTRTELQ
-897 ALKDTADKNGY
+897 SLKETANKSGY
-908 TSVSQSLA
+908 TGVSQGIA
-916 ADIQTLDQMDAEIE
+916 ADIKTLDQMDAEIT

-962 YRLTPE
+962 YHLTPE
-968 ETGGFETIAQKIE
+968 ETGGFSTIAQKVE

-992 PDADTSV
+992 TDADVTV

-1005 AAAEGMAV
+1005 AAAEGMAA
-1013 INAQIDERYDK
+1013 INQQIDERYDK
-1024 EYGLIQLIE
+1024 EYALIQLIE
-1033 DETERQKA
+1033 DSTEKQAA
-1041 LEDLNSRYNEERKTA
+1041 LDALNARYNEERRAA
-1056 AQEYAETLSSIVM
+1056 AQEYAETLASIVM

-1076 IQQASQQ
+1076 IQEASQQ
-1083 MDELFTKLRE
+1083 VDELFTRLRE
-1093 YSMAGESEKPA
+1093 YSLAGESEKPA

-1113 AGMDEGVLTEYL
+1113 ASMDEGSLTEYL

-1145 TLFPDIDFSSQLDQ
+1145 ALFPDIDFSAQLDQ
-1159 FAGIVSYLDLIK
+1159 FAGIVNYLDLIK
-1171 TDLPGLYSMFGEALP
+1171 ADLPGLYNMFGEALP

-1209 QNPGAITTE
+1209 ANPGAITTE

-1225 TGDQQVNVDAFISSY
+1225 AENQQVKVNAFISSY
-1240 TEVPE
+1240 TEAPE

-1276 TPEIAECLVAG
+1276 TPEIVECLVTG

-1309 SQYAEQQDVDI
+1309 SNYAQQQGVDI
-1320 SGLSPEGLTAFV
+1320 SALSPEGLTAFV
-1332 MAYEEATGGALT
+1332 MAYEETTGGALT
-1344 TALTPDDVTAM
+1344 AALTPDDVTAM
-1355 VAKYLQAESVDLSA
+1355 VAKYLQAENVDLSA
-1369 LTPDQI
+1369 LTPAQI

-1391 QLLPSFTAYITEYK
+1391 QLLPSLTAYITEYK

-1412 PRPKTQVIIT
+1412 PKPKTQVIIT

-1444 RLGELPDGELDKLMA
+1444 RLGELPAGELDKLMS
-1459 DGKVKSWKDGVEV
+1459 DGKVKFWKDGVEV

-1509 AIDALSPVVDEVY
+1509 AIDALSPAVDEVY
-1522 QLGGTWKEALA
+1522 KLGGTWQEAWA
-1533 GVRPT
+1533 GIRPT

-1546 GLKRIQSYQETLDY
+1546 ALGRIQSYQETLDY
-1560 NWWDK
+1560 SWWDK
-1565 FWASLFG
+1565 FWASVFG
-1572 ASTNLGGLDQSMK
+1572 ASTDLGVLDQSMK
-1585 SDFNAN
+1585 LDFNPN
-1591 RVAELSAYV
+1591 TVAEMSAYV
-1600 AEMVS
+1600 AELVS
-1605 AIQQGEQVP
+1605 AIRQGESVP
-1614 KEDLENLQ
+1614 EEDLRNLQ
-1622 AIVEFLNGLDVTD
+1622 AIVEFLNGLDVTG

-1659 VAANLETALNTAL
+1659 VASNLEAALNTAL

-1687 VAAGVGE
+1687 VAAGIGE
-1694 GMSGYDFSAD
+1694 GMSGYDFAAE
-1704 AQDAASGIES
+1704 AQNAASAIES
-1714 ALQTALTGESLKN
+1714 ALQTVLTGESLKS
-1727 AGTAAA
+1727 AGSTAA
-1733 QGLSNAMT
+1733 QGLANGMT
-1741 SYPMADT
+1741 AYPMSDT
-1748 GRTLTANV
+1748 GRAVAANV
-1756 RSAVQSSLNG
+1756 RSAIQASLNG
-1766 NTLRSAGVNVMA
+1766 NTLRSAGVNAMA
-1778 GLRAGIL
+1778 GLKAGIL

-1795 RTAARE
+1795 RSAARE

-1817 VFRDEVGTMVM
+1817 VFRDEVGVMTM

-1838 SKEQAKVIR
+1838 SREQAKVIR
-1847 NASRFLTGEAREG
+1847 NASRFLTGEAQTG
-1860 SIVTNSSD
+1860 AIVQSSSD
-1868 NRKTYNN
+1868 NRRTYNN

-1882 VQQMVVRDEQD
+1882 VQQMVVRDDQD
-1893 VRSLAVEIATLTR
+1893 IRSLAVEIAALTR
-1906 RQQRGKGLRLL
+1906 RQQRGKGLRMA

>member
-1 MSETLRD
+1 MAETLRD

-15 NSDNFTRNIKSI
+15 QTDNFTRNIKSV
-27 NKQIQ
+27 NKQIA
-32 EAESA
+32 EAESQ
-37 FRLAS
+37 FKLAAS
-42 AGVENFETTT
+42 GVEGFERSAT
-52 AGLSSKLSTLQ
+52 GLATQLSTLE
-63 RTFQLQQ
+63 RRLSLQK
-70 DAVGQYERA
+70 DAVTQYERA
-79 LQQASDKLQECYAR
+79 LSAANDKLQECFSR

-98 QRLVDA
+98 QRLTDA
-104 KDKQQLLK
+104 KTAQQALK
-112 TEVTSAAQAYKHYEH
+112 EQVAAAAQQVRTYST
-127 TLGET
+127 TLGEN

-142 LDAYKGEYRAAVQEL
+142 LDALKAEYRNSCAEV
-157 KKLEGQN
+157 KKLTGQN
-164 VALKKSTQNAADAFS
+164 TALKKTTQNAADAVTD
-179 AAQTKLNGAKGAV
+179 ATTKLNTAQAAV
-192 KETSAEIDQCNR
+192 RSTQAEINRCNQSLR
-204 QLALSQTSWK
+204 LAQTNWDAAGK
-214 SAGEAIQASQRSI
+214 SIDASKAAIVTF
-227 ASIGKQLKTA
+227 GKQIGLA
-237 ESSYRLAA
+237 ESRFKLAT
-245 AGVKNFDQS
+245 AGIKDMDTSVT
-254 AAGLTAKLT
+254 GLAAKLT
-263 LLQEKLGLQQK
+263 LLNDKLRLQEQSVQQ
-274 AVAEY
+274 Y
-279 EKTLAA
+279 ENALRG
-285 AKEQLQ
+285 AKEQLT
-291 AAQQV
+291 AAQQA
-296 NDPDKIREATDAVQD
+296 NDPEKVRQASDAVID
-311 AETALNNARAAVK
+311 AEAALNRAKAAVAA
-324 QTQADIAS
+324 TRAEIE
-332 CNKDLKTA
+332 KTNQQLNTA
-340 QSEWTKAGK
+340 KSAWTEAGK
-349 SLESFGKACDNVSKN
+349 NLEAFGKKCDAVSK
-364 LNKAGKLLSTTLTT
+364 KMTAAGRTLTAVMTT
-378 PTVAL
+378 PIL
-383 GTAAIKASIDFESS
+383 GLGATAVKASIGFESS
-397 FTSVRKTVD
+397 FASVRKTVD
-406 ATEAQ
+406 ATEAE
-411 FDQLANTSKRMSTE
+411 FDQLAATSKHMSTE
-425 VAAGTD
+425 VAAGTN
-431 EINEVMASGGQL
+431 EINEVMAAGGQL

-462 SCEDLN
+462 SCEDLS
-468 AGDAA
+468 ADEAA

-481 IMGTSQSQFSNI
+481 VMGTSQSQFSNI

-550 SAFSKALIKMEVAS
+550 SAFSKALVKMEVAS
-564 ATGSEALD
+564 ATGGEALD
-572 DFGKVAGMTG
+572 DFGKVAGMTA
-582 QQFKALWDSD
+582 QQFKTLWDND
-592 PAAAFQSFIV
+592 PAAAFQAFIV

-607 DDEGESAIA
+607 DDEGESAIKT
-616 VLDEIGIKE
+616 LSDIGINE
-625 IRLRDTM
+625 IRLRDTL
-632 LRAVNA
+632 LRATNA
-638 TDLFSRAQNMASSAW
+638 TELFSRAQNMANAAW
-653 KKNTALSEEANKR
+653 EENTALTNEAGKR
-666 YATTESKL
+666 YSTTASKL
-674 KNLKNTALLFGQQIG
+674 TNLKNKALLFGQQIG
-689 DDLNPTIRS
+689 DDLNPTIQS
-698 LIDGAEELLQKFLSM
+698 LIEGADNLLSKFLQM
-713 DESQRKQII
+713 DEAQRKQII
-722 QFAAYAAAAG
+722 QYAAIAAAIG
-732 PVLLVLGKITKGVG
+732 PVLLLFDKVTKGIGSISTGV
-746 TVSASLGKFATEVG
+746 GKFATAVG
-760 KAGGA
+760 KAGG
-765 QSLGGSWKGFLSI
+765 GIKGFLSV
-778 LGKSPAV
+778 LGSSPAV
-785 WFAVAAAVIAGTVA
+785 WLAVAAATIYATVA
-799 LADYVSGAKQAR
+799 IADYVSGAKQAR
-811 EALQGMEDTAK
+811 EALKGMQETADK
-822 QWKDTAA
+822 WKSTAA
-829 ETFYGNREGLSFFGL
+829 ETFYGNSEGLSFFGM
-844 SESDFARDQQSAQD
+844 SKENFIKDKQSAQE

-863 LAIWSDGEKES
+863 LAVWTDGEKES

-897 ALKDTADKNGY
+897 ALKDTADKSGY
-908 TSVSQSLA
+908 TSVSKGLA
-916 ADIQTLDQMDAEIE
+916 ADIQTLDQMDAEIA

-953 DTREAIEVK
+953 DTRETIEVK
-962 YRLTPE
+962 YHLTPE
-968 ETGGFETIAQKIE
+968 ETGGFETIAQKVE

-992 PDADTSV
+992 TDADTPV

-1005 AAAEGMAV
+1005 AAAEGMAA

-1041 LEDLNSRYNEERKTA
+1041 LEDLNSRYNEERKAA

-1076 IQQASQQ
+1076 IQQASHQV
-1083 MDELFTKLRE
+1083 DELFTKLRE
-1093 YSMAGESEKPA
+1093 YSMASESEKPA

-1113 AGMDEGVLTEYL
+1113 SSMDEGALAEYL

-1136 SGMSEAEVQ
+1136 SGMSESEVQ
-1145 TLFPDIDFSSQLDQ
+1145 ALFPDIDFSTQLDQ

-1209 QNPGAITTE
+1209 ANPGAITTE

-1240 TEVPE
+1240 TEIPE

-1250 SLTPKGLIAYVE
+1250 ALTPKGLVAYVE

-1309 SQYAEQQDVDI
+1309 SSYAQQQGVDI
-1320 SGLSPEGLTAFV
+1320 SALSPEGLTAFV

-1355 VAKYLQAESVDLSA
+1355 VAKYLQAENVDLSA

-1412 PRPKTQVIIT
+1412 PKPKTQVIIT

-1444 RLGELPDGELDKLMA
+1444 RLGELPDGELDKLMT
-1459 DGKVKSWKDGVEV
+1459 DGKVKFWKDGVEV

-1477 PDGTI
+1477 PDGTV

-1509 AIDALSPVVDEVY
+1509 AIDALSPVVDETDK
-1522 QLGGTWKEALA
+1522 LGVTMA
-1533 GVRPT
+1533 GMWAGIRPA
-1538 TTMDMVDS
+1538 TTMDKIDS
-1546 GLKRIQSYQETLDY
+1546 ALGRIRSYQETLDY
-1560 NWWDK
+1560 NAWDK
-1565 FWASLFG
+1565 FWASVFG
-1572 ASTNLGGLDQSMK
+1572 ASTNLGALDQSMK
-1585 SDFNAN
+1585 SDFNPEI
-1591 RVAELSAYV
+1591 VAEMSSYV
-1600 AEMVS
+1600 AEVVS
-1605 AIQQGEQVP
+1605 AIHQGVQVP
-1614 KEDLENLQ
+1614 EEDLNNLQ
-1622 AIVEFLNGLDVTD
+1622 SILDFLNGLDMTG

-1659 VAANLETALNTAL
+1659 VATNLETALNTAL
-1672 QIESPSKRVKPTGEY
+1672 DIHSPSQRVKPVGEY
-1687 VAAGVGE
+1687 VSAGVGE
-1694 GMSGYDFSAD
+1694 GMGGYDFTSD
-1704 AQDAASGIES
+1704 AGALAASVEAALTS
-1714 ALQTALTGESLKN
+1714 ALPGDVLSSFGTSAVEGLASALSSYSMSSAGASVASGVRTAVSTN
-1727 AGTAAA
+1727 
-1733 QGLSNAMT
+1733 
-1741 SYPMADT
+1741 
-1748 GRTLTANV
+1748 LTAT
-1756 RSAVQSSLNG
+1756 
-1766 NTLRSAGVNVMA
+1766 TLRSAGVNAMA

-1795 RTAARE
+1795 RSAARE

-1817 VFRDEVGTMVM
+1817 VFRDEVGVMTM

-1893 VRSLAVEIATLTR
+1893 IRSLAVEIATLTR
-1906 RQQRGKGLRLL
+1906 RQQRGKGLRMA

>member
-1 MSETLRD
+1 MAETLRD

-15 NSDNFTRNIKSI
+15 QTDNFTRNIKSV
-27 NKQIQ
+27 NKQIA
-32 EAESA
+32 EAESQ
-37 FRLAS
+37 FKLAAS
-42 AGVENFETTT
+42 GVEGFERSAT
-52 AGLSSKLSTLQ
+52 GLATQLSTLE
-63 RTFQLQQ
+63 RRLSLQK
-70 DAVGQYERA
+70 DTVTQYERA
-79 LQQASDKLQECYAR
+79 LSAANDKLQECFSR

-98 QRLVDA
+98 QRLTDA
-104 KDKQQLLK
+104 KTAQQALK
-112 TEVTSAAQAYKHYEH
+112 EQVAAAAQQVRTYSA
-127 TLGET
+127 TLGEN

-142 LDAYKGEYRAAVQEL
+142 LDALKAEYRNSCAEV
-157 KKLEGQN
+157 KKLTGQN
-164 VALKKSTQNAADAFS
+164 TALKKTTQNAADAVTD
-179 AAQTKLNGAKGAV
+179 ATTKLNTAQAAV
-192 KETSAEIDQCNR
+192 RSTQAEINQCSQSLR
-204 QLALSQTSWK
+204 LAQTNWDAAGK
-214 SAGEAIQASQRSI
+214 SIDASKAAIVTF
-227 ASIGKQLKTA
+227 GKQIELA
-237 ESSYRLAA
+237 ESRFKLATV
-245 AGVKNFDQS
+245 GIKDMDTSVT
-254 AAGLTAKLT
+254 GLAAKLT
-263 LLQEKLGLQQK
+263 LLNDKLRLQEQSVQQYENALQG
-274 AVAEY
+274 
-279 EKTLAA
+279 
-285 AKEQLQ
+285 AKEQLA
-291 AAQQV
+291 AAQQA
-296 NDPDKIREATDAVQD
+296 NDPEKIRQASDAVID
-311 AETALNNARAAVK
+311 AEAALNRAKAAVVS
-324 QTQADIAS
+324 TRSEIT
-332 CNKDLKTA
+332 KTNQQLNA
-340 QSEWTKAGK
+340 AKSAWTEAGK
-349 SLESFGKACDNVSKN
+349 NLEAFGKKRDSVSK
-364 LNKAGKLLSTTLTT
+364 KMTAAGRTLTT
-378 PTVAL
+378 VMTTPIL
-383 GTAAIKASIDFESS
+383 GLGATAVKASIGFESS
-397 FTSVRKTVD
+397 FASVRKTVD
-406 ATEAQ
+406 ATEAE
-411 FDQLANTSKRMSTE
+411 FDQLAETSKRMSTE

-431 EINEVMASGGQL
+431 EINEVMAAGGQL

-462 SCEDLN
+462 SCEDLS
-468 AGDAA
+468 ADEAA

-564 ATGSEALD
+564 TTGGDALE

-625 IRLRDTM
+625 VRLRDTM

-638 TDLFSRAQNMASSAW
+638 TDLFSRAQNMATSAW

-698 LIDGAEELLQKFLSM
+698 LIDGADELLQKFLSM

-746 TVSASLGKFATEVG
+746 TASASFGKFAIEVG
-760 KAGGA
+760 KAGG
-765 QSLGGSWKGFLSI
+765 GWRGFLSI

-785 WFAVAAAVIAGTVA
+785 WFAVAAAVVAGTIA

-811 EALQGMEDTAK
+811 KALQGMEDTAK

-829 ETFYGNREGLSFFGL
+829 ETFYGNSEGLSFFGL
-844 SESDFARDQQSAQD
+844 SESDFVREQQSAQD

-863 LAIWSDGEKES
+863 LAVWSDGEKES
-874 NEIVAHWTDSF
+874 NEIVSRWTDSF

-897 ALKDTADKNGY
+897 TLKDTADKNGY
-908 TSVSQSLA
+908 TSVSEGLA

-940 FSEKDQ
+940 FSKKDQ

-962 YRLTPE
+962 YHLTPE
-968 ETGGFETIAQKIE
+968 ETGGFETITQKVE

-992 PDADTSV
+992 TDADTSV

-1005 AAAEGMAV
+1005 AAAEGMAA

-1041 LEDLNSRYNEERKTA
+1041 LEDLNSRYNEERKAA

-1093 YSMAGESEKPA
+1093 YSMASESEKPA

-1113 AGMDEGVLTEYL
+1113 AGMDEGALTEYL

-1145 TLFPDIDFSSQLDQ
+1145 ALFPDIDFSSQLDQ

-1225 TGDQQVNVDAFISSY
+1225 TGDQQVNVDAFIASY

-1250 SLTPKGLIAYVE
+1250 ALTPKGLIAYVE

-1309 SQYAEQQDVDI
+1309 SSYAQQQGVDI
-1320 SGLSPEGLTAFV
+1320 SALSLEGLTAFV

-1355 VAKYLQAESVDLSA
+1355 VAKYLQAENVDLSA

-1412 PRPKTQVIIT
+1412 PKPKTQIIIT

-1429 RQLQNNPDLTLELPV
+1429 RQLQNNPDLALELPV
-1444 RLGELPDGELDKLMA
+1444 RLGELPDGELDKLMT
-1459 DGKVKSWKDGVEV
+1459 DGKVKFWKDGVEV

-1509 AIDALSPVVDEVY
+1509 AIDVLSPMVDEMDK
-1522 QLGGTWKEALA
+1522 LGVTIA
-1533 GVRPT
+1533 GMWAGIRPA
-1538 TTMDMVDS
+1538 TTMDKID
-1546 GLKRIQSYQETLDY
+1546 GALGRIQSYQETLDY

-1565 FWASLFG
+1565 FWASVFG
-1572 ASTNLGGLDQSMK
+1572 ASTNLGVLDQSMK
-1585 SDFNAN
+1585 SDFSPET
-1591 RVAELSAYV
+1591 VAEMSAYV
-1600 AEMVS
+1600 AEVVS
-1605 AIQQGEQVP
+1605 AIHQGVQVP
-1614 KEDLENLQ
+1614 EEDLNNLQ
-1622 AIVEFLNGLDVTD
+1622 TILDFLNGLDTTG

-1659 VAANLETALNTAL
+1659 VATNLETALNTAL

-1694 GMSGYDFSAD
+1694 GMGGYDFSAD
-1704 AQDAASGIES
+1704 AQDTASGIES

-1733 QGLSNAMT
+1733 QGLGNAMT
-1741 SYPMADT
+1741 AYPMADT
-1748 GRTLTANV
+1748 GRTLATNV
-1756 RSAVQSSLNG
+1756 RLAVQSSLNG
-1766 NTLRSAGVNVMA
+1766 NTLRSAGVNAMA
-1778 GLRAGIL
+1778 GLKSGIL
-1785 AGRSGVISAM
+1785 DGRSGVISAM
-1795 RTAARE
+1795 RSAARE

-1812 KSPSQ
+1812 KSPLQ
-1817 VFRDEVGTMVM
+1817 VFRDEVGVMTM

-1838 SKEQAKVIR
+1838 SREQARVIR

-1893 VRSLAVEIATLTR
+1893 VRSLAVEIAALTR
-1906 RQQRGKGLRLL
+1906 RQQRGKGLRMA

>member
-1 MSETLRD
+1 MAETLRD

-15 NSDNFTRNIKSI
+15 QTDNFTRNIKSV
-27 NKQIQ
+27 NKQIA
-32 EAESA
+32 EAESQ
-37 FRLAS
+37 FKLAAS
-42 AGVENFETTT
+42 GVEGFERSAT
-52 AGLSSKLSTLQ
+52 GLATQLSTLE
-63 RTFQLQQ
+63 RRLSLQK
-70 DAVGQYERA
+70 DAVTQYERA
-79 LQQASDKLQECYAR
+79 LSAANDKLQECFSR

-98 QRLVDA
+98 QRLTDA
-104 KDKQQLLK
+104 KTAQQALK
-112 TEVTSAAQAYKHYEH
+112 EQVAAAAQQVRTYSA
-127 TLGET
+127 TLGEN

-142 LDAYKGEYRAAVQEL
+142 LDALKAEYRNSCAEV
-157 KKLEGQN
+157 KKLTGQN
-164 VALKKSTQNAADAFS
+164 TALKKTTQNAADAVTD
-179 AAQTKLNGAKGAV
+179 ATTKLNTAQAAV
-192 KETSAEIDQCNR
+192 RSTQAEINQCSQSLR
-204 QLALSQTSWK
+204 LAQTNWDAAGK
-214 SAGEAIQASQRSI
+214 SIDASRAAIVTF
-227 ASIGKQLKTA
+227 GKQIGLA
-237 ESSYRLAA
+237 ESRFKLAT
-245 AGVKNFDQS
+245 AGIKDMDTSVT
-254 AAGLTAKLT
+254 GLAAKLT
-263 LLQEKLGLQQK
+263 LLNDKLRLQEQSVQQ
-274 AVAEY
+274 Y
-279 EKTLAA
+279 ENALRG
-285 AKEQLQ
+285 AKEQLT
-291 AAQQV
+291 AAQQA
-296 NDPDKIREATDAVQD
+296 NDPEKVRQASDAVID
-311 AETALNNARAAVK
+311 AEAALNRAKAAVAATRA
-324 QTQADIAS
+324 QIE
-332 CNKDLKTA
+332 KTNQQLNTA
-340 QSEWTKAGK
+340 KSAWTEAGK
-349 SLESFGKACDNVSKN
+349 NLEAFGKKCDAISK
-364 LNKAGKLLSTTLTT
+364 KMTTAGRTLTT
-378 PTVAL
+378 VMTTPIL
-383 GTAAIKASIDFESS
+383 GLGATAVKASIGFESS
-397 FTSVRKTVD
+397 FASVRKTVD
-406 ATEAQ
+406 ATEAE
-411 FDQLANTSKRMSTE
+411 FDQLAATSKRMSTE

-431 EINEVMASGGQL
+431 EINEVMAAGGQL

-452 FTRVMIDLGN
+452 FTHVMIDLGN
-462 SCEDLN
+462 SCEDLS
-468 AGDAA
+468 ADEAA

-550 SAFSKALIKMEVAS
+550 SAFSKALVKMEVAS
-564 ATGSEALD
+564 ATGGEALD
-572 DFGKVAGMTG
+572 DFGKVAGMTA
-582 QQFKALWDSD
+582 QQFKTLWDND
-592 PAAAFQSFIV
+592 PAAAFQAFIV

-607 DDEGESAIA
+607 DDEGESAIKT
-616 VLDEIGIKE
+616 LSDIGINE
-625 IRLRDTM
+625 IRLRDTL
-632 LRAVNA
+632 LRATNA
-638 TDLFSRAQNMASSAW
+638 TELFSRAQNMANAAW
-653 KKNTALSEEANKR
+653 EENTALTNEAGKR
-666 YATTESKL
+666 YSTTASKL
-674 KNLKNTALLFGQQIG
+674 TNLKNKALLFGQQIG
-689 DDLNPTIRS
+689 DDLNPTIQS
-698 LIDGAEELLQKFLSM
+698 LIEGADNLLSKFLQM
-713 DESQRKQII
+713 DEAQRKQII
-722 QFAAYAAAAG
+722 QYAAIAAAIG
-732 PVLLVLGKITKGVG
+732 PVLLLFGKVTKGIGSISTGV
-746 TVSASLGKFATEVG
+746 GKFATAVG
-760 KAGGA
+760 KAGG
-765 QSLGGSWKGFLSI
+765 GIKGFLSV
-778 LGKSPAV
+778 LGSSPAV
-785 WFAVAAAVIAGTVA
+785 WLAVAAATIYATVA
-799 LADYVSGAKQAR
+799 IADYVSGAKQAR
-811 EALQGMEDTAK
+811 EALKGMQETADK
-822 QWKDTAA
+822 WKSTAA
-829 ETFYGNREGLSFFGL
+829 ETFYGNSEGLSFFGM
-844 SESDFARDQQSAQD
+844 SKENFIKDKQSAQE

-863 LAIWSDGEKES
+863 LAVWTDGEKES

-897 ALKDTADKNGY
+897 ALKDTADKSGY
-908 TSVSQSLA
+908 TSVSKGLA
-916 ADIQTLDQMDAEIE
+916 ADIQTLDQMDAEIA

-953 DTREAIEVK
+953 DTRETIEVK
-962 YRLTPE
+962 YHLTPE
-968 ETGGFETIAQKIE
+968 ETGGFETIAQKVE

-992 PDADTSV
+992 TDADTPV

-1005 AAAEGMAV
+1005 AAAEGMAA

-1041 LEDLNSRYNEERKTA
+1041 LEDLNSRYNEERKAA

-1076 IQQASQQ
+1076 IQQASHQV
-1083 MDELFTKLRE
+1083 DELFTKLRE
-1093 YSMAGESEKPA
+1093 YSMASESEKPA

-1113 AGMDEGVLTEYL
+1113 SSMDEGALAEYL

-1136 SGMSEAEVQ
+1136 SGMSESEVQ
-1145 TLFPDIDFSSQLDQ
+1145 ALFPDIDFSTQLDQ

-1209 QNPGAITTE
+1209 ANPGAITTE

-1240 TEVPE
+1240 TEIPE

-1250 SLTPKGLIAYVE
+1250 ALTPKGLVAYVE

-1309 SQYAEQQDVDI
+1309 SSYAQQQGVDI
-1320 SGLSPEGLTAFV
+1320 SALSPEGLTAFV

-1355 VAKYLQAESVDLSA
+1355 VAKYLQAENVDLSA

-1412 PRPKTQVIIT
+1412 PKPKTQVIIT

-1444 RLGELPDGELDKLMA
+1444 RLGELPDGELDKLMT
-1459 DGKVKSWKDGVEV
+1459 DGKVKFWKDGVEV

-1477 PDGTI
+1477 PDGTV

-1509 AIDALSPVVDEVY
+1509 AIDALSPVVDETDK
-1522 QLGGTWKEALA
+1522 LGVTMA
-1533 GVRPT
+1533 GMWAGIRPA
-1538 TTMDMVDS
+1538 TTMDKIDS
-1546 GLKRIQSYQETLDY
+1546 ALGRIQSYQETLDY
-1560 NWWDK
+1560 NAWDK
-1565 FWASLFG
+1565 FWASVFG
-1572 ASTNLGGLDQSMK
+1572 ASTNLVALDQSMK
-1585 SDFNAN
+1585 SDFNPEI
-1591 RVAELSAYV
+1591 VAEMSSYV
-1600 AEMVS
+1600 AEVVS
-1605 AIQQGEQVP
+1605 AIHQGVQVP
-1614 KEDLENLQ
+1614 EEDLNNLQ
-1622 AIVEFLNGLDVTD
+1622 TILDFLNGLDMTG

-1659 VAANLETALNTAL
+1659 VATNLETALNTAL

-1687 VAAGVGE
+1687 VAAGIGE
-1694 GMSGYDFSAD
+1694 GMSGYDFTSDVGALATSVEAAITSALPGD
-1704 AQDAASGIES
+1704 ALSSFGTSAAEGLASALSTYSMSSAGASVASGVR
-1714 ALQTALTGESLKN
+1714 TAVSTN
-1727 AGTAAA
+1727 
-1733 QGLSNAMT
+1733 
-1741 SYPMADT
+1741 
-1748 GRTLTANV
+1748 LTAT
-1756 RSAVQSSLNG
+1756 
-1766 NTLRSAGVNVMA
+1766 TLRSAGVNAMA

-1795 RTAARE
+1795 RSAARE

-1817 VFRDEVGTMVM
+1817 VFRDEVGVMTM
-1828 RGFGAGVLKE
+1828 RGFGVGILKE

-1860 SIVTNSSD
+1860 SIVTSSSD

-1893 VRSLAVEIATLTR
+1893 IRSLAVEIATLTR
-1906 RQQRGKGLRLL
+1906 RQQRGKGLRMA